1 MARNIKTISQLAHQT
16 AKELNR
22 SPQKWMD
29 YLQTAGRLYQY
40 PFADQLLIYA
50 QRPNATACTYMEQ
63 WNEKMHRWV
72 NAGSTGIAVIRSQN
86 GERGLGYLFDIA
98 DTHPVKGAKQPWT
111 WQLSPEYEAV
121 VSQAFAEQ
129 YGTVAL
135 EDIPSQ
141 LMEYA
146 ARAAAEHC
154 KEYLSDIQYRK
165 TNSFLEELDDQ
176 STEVTF
182 RNLLTASVQYM
193 VLFRCGLN
201 PSGYLNE
208 DDFRAITNFNT
219 PRMFYHLGNAVSQ
232 TGKEVLQT
240 ISRTIR
246 NAVRTAQMQQEAL
259 GKEEGSID
267 NAGNHI
273 SKDGG
278 LSDSRTRTAQIEQ
291 TGEIRSDAGAV
302 SEAGAQRDLYRA
314 SADGGTGRAPQGD
327 RAESDRTDGTAH
339 QPDGKQGGLER
350 GAQSDRSDGVDSQ
363 DEQHPA
369 KSRRDGEKRDHL
381 RLKEI
386 EQITLL
392 EAAEEQSE
400 QETEQKAVEKSTAF
414 FGMPKFQETD
424 RIDNIAE
431 LDGGVITE
439 ENDSPDEVQEIG
451 QAIKTQNFR
460 ITDEHLGE
468 GGSKQKYQRNVQAI
482 HTLKRIEAENRTAT
496 QEEQEVLS
504 QYVGWGGLADAFD
517 DRKENWKKEY
527 AQLKEL
533 LTPEEYESARGS
545 VLNAHFTSPTVIR
558 AIYNAVENMGV
569 VPGNILEPAC
579 GTGNFFGL
587 LPESLQQ
594 SKLYGVEL
602 DDLTG
607 RIALQLY
614 PQAEISISGF
624 EKTSR
629 RDFYDLVVG
638 NVPFGEYR
646 VADKEYDRWGFPI
659 HDYFLAKSI
668 DQLRPGG
675 IMAVVTSMYTMD
687 KKNPSARQ
695 YLAKRADLLG
705 AVRLPNNAFQAN
717 AGTGVTTDILFFQ
730 KRDHA
735 PEREPDWVFL
745 SKTEDGIPINRYFAD
760 HPQMVLGEI
769 KQVSGRFGEE
779 IVCEPLEGM
788 ELKAQL
794 DDALSHLNAPD
805 KERLYSV
812 APKTDLFA
820 ERSTLPADPQVRNF
834 SYTLHDGQLYYR
846 ENSVMHPV
854 NVSKMQE
861 ARIRGLLNIR
871 DSARTLISLQ
881 LEGASD
887 EAVHKEQANLNSLYD
902 AYTNNYGLLNSLAN
916 KQAFQDDTA
925 YPLLCSLEILN
936 EEGKLERKADM
947 FFKRTIQRHQPV
959 TSVDTAAEALAV
971 SIGEKACVDLEYM
984 ASLLGNKKEIPQMV
998 RELEG
1003 VIFKDPSSGAFD
1015 MEQESWAQGWQTED
1029 EYLSG
1034 NVRQKLQDAQEAA
1047 QSYPEFAV
1055 NVKALQ
1061 RVQPKDLSAAEI
1073 DVRIGA
1079 SWIAPEYYRQFLFE
1093 LLKTP
1098 YYLQNGGVD
1107 VLYSPV
1113 SGEWNVKGKGQDSK
1127 NNALAY
1133 NRYGTKRRSAYA
1145 IFEDSLNQRD
1155 VRIFD
1160 TVTDADGKEKRVLN
1174 AKETALAQ
1182 QKQEAMGEAFRE
1194 WIFKDQERRTNLCQT
1209 YNTLFNSTR
1218 PREFD
1223 GSHIRFTGMNPE
1235 ISLRKHQS
1243 DAVAHQLYGK
1253 NTLLAHCVGAGKTFT
1268 MIAAAMEA
1276 KRLGLCQKSLFVVPN
1291 HLTEQWGGDFL
1302 RLYPGANI
1310 LVATKKDFEPAN
1322 RKKFCARIATGD
1334 FDAVIIG
1341 HTQFEK
1347 IPLSPA
1353 RQKAVIQNQ
1362 IDEITD
1368 AIREA
1373 KENDGERYT
1382 IKQMEKTRKSLSVRL
1397 EKLNNESKKDNVVTF
1412 EELGVDRLFVDEA
1425 HFYKNLFYHTKMRNV
1440 AGIAQTEAQK
1450 SSDLFAKCR
1459 YLDEIT
1465 DGRGVTF
1472 ATGTPVS
1479 NSMVELYTMMRYLQF
1494 DALQERGLGHFD
1506 SWAAD
1511 FGEKVTAIELSPEGT
1526 GFRSKTRFAKFYNL
1540 PELMN
1545 LWKESAD
1552 IQTADMLNLPVPK
1565 AEYITVTTEPSEH
1578 QQEMVANLAERA
1590 DQVRNRTV
1598 DPSIDN
1604 LLKITSDGRKLAL
1617 DQRLQN
1623 ELLLD
1628 DAGSKVNA
1636 CVENICSVWKESID
1650 TKGTQLVFCDL
1661 STPHYDGTFNVYDDM
1676 KNKLIE
1682 KGIPPEEIA
1691 YIHDANTELQKAE
1704 PFAKVRKGQVRVL
1717 LGSTQK
1723 MGAGTNVQTKLI
1735 ALHHLDCPWRPSD
1748 IEQREGRILRQG
1760 NENPE
1765 VKIYQYVTKGTFDAY
1780 NWGLVENKQKF
1791 IGQIMTSKSPARS
1804 AEDVDAT
1811 ALSYAEV
1818 KALATGDDRIREK
1831 MELDIEVSKLRML
1844 KSSHTAQIY
1853 ELEDRISLYYPQK
1866 IAQTELSIEAL
1877 QKDLPVL
1884 MEHPVKDDSFS
1895 MLVSGQLYTER
1906 QAAGAAIIAA
1916 CKTMTDPNQKINL
1929 GEYRGFPMT
1938 LSLNGQTFQV
1948 SMKQNLSYTAE
1959 IANDPSGNI
1968 TRINHVLEKIPDHL
1982 KTQQEQLLVLQS
1994 ELEQAKEEVKRPF
2007 PKEEELM
2014 QKSERLIQ
2022 LNKELDLDEKQTDQ
2036 APQEE
2041 KKEKASILKA
2051 LKQFETPPIS
2061 TQEKPN
2067 KEVVR

>member
-29 YLQTAGRLYQY
+29 CLQTAGRLYQY

-50 QRPNATACTYMEQ
+50 QRPNATACAYMEQ

-86 GERGLGYLFDIA
+86 GERKLGYLFDIA
-98 DTHPVKGAKQPWT
+98 DTHPVKGAKKPWT
-111 WQLSPEYEAV
+111 WQFSPEYEAV

-154 KEYLSDIQYRK
+154 KEYLSDMQYRK

-193 VLFRCGLN
+193 VLSRCGLD
-201 PSGYLNE
+201 PSGYLNK

-259 GKEEGSID
+259 EKEEGSID

-278 LSDSRTRTAQIEQ
+278 LSDSRTRTAQVEQ
-291 TGEIRSDAGAV
+291 TGEIRADAGAV
-302 SEAGAQRDLYRA
+302 SEAGTQRDLYRA

-327 RAESDRTDGTAH
+327 RAESGRTDGTAH
-339 QPDGKQGGLER
+339 QPDGKQGGIER

-369 KSRRDGEKRDHL
+369 KSRGDGENRDYL

-392 EAAEEQSE
+392 EAVEEQSE

-414 FGMPKFQETD
+414 FAMP
-424 RIDNIAE
+424 R
-431 LDGGVITE
+431 LE
-439 ENDSPDEVQEIG
+439 ENDSPDVVQEIE
-451 QAIKTQNFR
+451 QATKAQNFR

-468 GGSKQKYQRNVQAI
+468 GGPKQKYQRNVQAI
-482 HTLKRIEAENRTAT
+482 QTLKQIEAENRTAT
-496 QEEQEVLS
+496 QEEQEILS

-569 VPGNILEPAC
+569 VSGNILEPAC

-607 RIALQLY
+607 RIACQLY
-614 PQAEISISGF
+614 PQAEITISGF
-624 EKTSR
+624 EQTSR

-646 VADKEYDRWGFPI
+646 VADKEYDRLGFPI

-735 PEREPDWVFL
+735 PEREPDWVSL
-745 SKTEDGIPINRYFAD
+745 SKTENGIPINRYFAD
-760 HPQMVLGEI
+760 HPQMVLGKI

-779 IVCEPLEGM
+779 VVCESLEGM
-788 ELKAQL
+788 ELKEQL

-805 KERLYSV
+805 KELLYSV
-812 APKTDLFA
+812 APQTELLA

-846 ENSVMHPV
+846 ENSVMYPV
-854 NVSKMQE
+854 TVSKTQE

-902 AYTNNYGLLNSLAN
+902 DYTNNYGLLNSLAN

-947 FFKRTIQRHQPV
+947 FFKRTIQRHQAV

-971 SIGEKACVDLEYM
+971 SIGEKACVDLKYM
-984 ASLLGNKKEIPQMV
+984 ASLLENKKEIPQMV
-998 RELEG
+998 QELEG
-1003 VIFKDPSSGAFD
+1003 VIFKDPSSGVFD
-1015 MEQESWAQGWQTED
+1015 MEQESWAQGWQTAD

-1034 NVRQKLQDAQEAA
+1034 NVRQKLQTAQEAA

-1061 RVQPKDLSAAEI
+1061 QVQPKDLSAAEI

-1098 YYLQNGGVD
+1098 YYLQKTSVD

-1113 SGEWNVKGKGQDSK
+1113 NGEWNVKGKGQDSK

-1160 TVTDADGKEKRVLN
+1160 IVTDADGKEKRVLN

-1194 WIFKDQERRTNLCQT
+1194 WIFKDQERRTALCQT

-1353 RQKAVIQNQ
+1353 RQKEVIQNQ

-1465 DGRGVTF
+1465 GGHGVTF

-1494 DALQERGLGHFD
+1494 GALQERGLGHFD

-1565 AEYITVTTEPSEH
+1565 AAYITVTTEPSDH

-1598 DPSIDN
+1598 DPSVDN

-1623 ELLLD
+1623 ELLPD
-1628 DAGSKVNA
+1628 DPDSKVNA
-1636 CVENICSVWKESID
+1636 CVENICSVWKESMD

-1704 PFAKVRKGQVRVL
+1704 LFAKVRKGQVRVL

-1866 IAQTELSIEAL
+1866 IAQTELYIEAL

-1884 MEHPVKDDSFS
+1884 KEHPIKDDAFS

-1906 QAAGAAIIAA
+1906 KAAGEAIIAA

-2022 LNKELDLDEKQTDQ
+2022 LNKELDLDEKQTDKV
-2036 APQEE
+2036 PQEE
-2041 KKEKASILKA
+2041 KGEKASILKA

-2061 TQEKPN
+2061 IQEKPN
-2067 KEVVR
+2067 KEMVR

>member
-29 YLQTAGRLYQY
+29 CLQTAGRLYQY

-63 WNEKMHRWV
+63 WNEKMHRWI

-86 GERGLGYLFDIA
+86 GERKLGYLFDIA
-98 DTHPVKGAKQPWT
+98 DTHPVKGAKKPWT
-111 WQLSPEYEAV
+111 WQFSPEYEAV

-154 KEYLSDIQYRK
+154 REYLSDMQYRK

-193 VLFRCGLN
+193 VLSRCGLD

-259 GKEEGSID
+259 EKEEGSID

-278 LSDSRTRTAQIEQ
+278 LSDSRTRTAQVEQ
-291 TGEIRSDAGAV
+291 TGEIRADAGAV
-302 SEAGAQRDLYRA
+302 PEAGAQRDLYRA
-314 SADGGTGRAPQGD
+314 SADGGTGRTPQGD
-327 RAESDRTDGTAH
+327 RAESGRTDGTAH

-369 KSRRDGEKRDHL
+369 KSRGDGENRDHL
-381 RLKEI
+381 RLNQI
-386 EQITLL
+386 EQVTLL

-400 QETEQKAVEKSTAF
+400 QETEQKAVDFSTAF
-414 FGMPKFQETD
+414 FAMP
-424 RIDNIAE
+424 R
-431 LDGGVITE
+431 LE
-439 ENDSPDEVQEIG
+439 ENDSPDAV
-451 QAIKTQNFR
+451 QAIEQATKAKNFR

-468 GGSKQKYQRNVQAI
+468 GGPKQKYQRNVQAVQ
-482 HTLKRIEAENRTAT
+482 TLKQIEAENRTAT
-496 QEEQEVLS
+496 QEEQEILS

-517 DRKENWKKEY
+517 GRKENWKKEY

-558 AIYNAVENMGV
+558 AIYRAVENMGV
-569 VPGNILEPAC
+569 IPGNILEPAC

-587 LPESLQQ
+587 LPERLQQ

-607 RIALQLY
+607 RIARQLY
-614 PQAEISISGF
+614 PQAEITISGF

-629 RDFYDLVVG
+629 RDFYDLVIG

-646 VADKEYDRWGFPI
+646 VADKEYDRLGFPI

-735 PEREPDWVFL
+735 PEREPDWVSL
-745 SKTEDGIPINRYFAD
+745 SKTEDEIPINRYFAD

-779 IVCEPLEGM
+779 VVCEPLEGM
-788 ELKAQL
+788 ELKAQIT
-794 DDALSHLNAPD
+794 DALSHLNAPD
-805 KERLYSV
+805 KELLYSV
-812 APKTDLFA
+812 APQTDLLA

-854 NVSKMQE
+854 TVSKTQE

-887 EAVHKEQANLNSLYD
+887 EVVHQEQANLNSLYD
-902 AYTNNYGLLNSLAN
+902 DYTNNYGLLNSLAN

-1015 MEQESWAQGWQTED
+1015 MEQGSWAQGWQTAD

-1034 NVRQKLQDAQEAA
+1034 NVRKKLQVAQEAA
-1047 QSYPEFAV
+1047 QLYPEFAV

-1061 RVQPKDLSAAEI
+1061 QVQPKDLSAAEI

-1098 YYLQNGGVD
+1098 YYLQHGSVD

-1160 TVTDADGKEKRVLN
+1160 TVADADGKEKRVLN

-1194 WIFKDQERRTNLCQT
+1194 WIFKDQERRTTLCQT

-1276 KRLGLCQKSLFVVPN
+1276 KRLRLCQKSLFVVPN

-1465 DGRGVTF
+1465 GGRGVTF

-1479 NSMVELYTMMRYLQF
+1479 NSMV
-1494 DALQERGLGHFD
+1494 
-1506 SWAAD
+1506 
-1511 FGEKVTAIELSPEGT
+1511 
-1526 GFRSKTRFAKFYNL
+1526 
-1540 PELMN
+1540 
-1545 LWKESAD
+1545 
-1552 IQTADMLNLPVPK
+1552 
-1565 AEYITVTTEPSEH
+1565 
-1578 QQEMVANLAERA
+1578 
-1590 DQVRNRTV
+1590 VR
-1598 DPSIDN
+1598 P
-1604 LLKITSDGRKLAL
+1604 
-1617 DQRLQN
+1617 
-1623 ELLLD
+1623 
-1628 DAGSKVNA
+1628 
-1636 CVENICSVWKESID
+1636 
-1650 TKGTQLVFCDL
+1650 
-1661 STPHYDGTFNVYDDM
+1661 
-1676 KNKLIE
+1676 
-1682 KGIPPEEIA
+1682 
-1691 YIHDANTELQKAE
+1691 
-1704 PFAKVRKGQVRVL
+1704 
-1717 LGSTQK
+1717 
-1723 MGAGTNVQTKLI
+1723 
-1735 ALHHLDCPWRPSD
+1735 
-1748 IEQREGRILRQG
+1748 
-1760 NENPE
+1760 
-1765 VKIYQYVTKGTFDAY
+1765 
-1780 NWGLVENKQKF
+1780 
-1791 IGQIMTSKSPARS
+1791 
-1804 AEDVDAT
+1804 
-1811 ALSYAEV
+1811 
-1818 KALATGDDRIREK
+1818 
-1831 MELDIEVSKLRML
+1831 
-1844 KSSHTAQIY
+1844 
-1853 ELEDRISLYYPQK
+1853 
-1866 IAQTELSIEAL
+1866 
-1877 QKDLPVL
+1877 
-1884 MEHPVKDDSFS
+1884 
-1895 MLVSGQLYTER
+1895 
-1906 QAAGAAIIAA
+1906 
-1916 CKTMTDPNQKINL
+1916 
-1929 GEYRGFPMT
+1929 
-1938 LSLNGQTFQV
+1938 
-1948 SMKQNLSYTAE
+1948 
-1959 IANDPSGNI
+1959 
-1968 TRINHVLEKIPDHL
+1968 
-1982 KTQQEQLLVLQS
+1982 
-1994 ELEQAKEEVKRPF
+1994 
-2007 PKEEELM
+2007 
-2014 QKSERLIQ
+2014 
-2022 LNKELDLDEKQTDQ
+2022 
-2036 APQEE
+2036 
-2041 KKEKASILKA
+2041 
-2051 LKQFETPPIS
+2051 
-2061 TQEKPN
+2061 
-2067 KEVVR
+2067 

>member
-29 YLQTAGRLYQY
+29 CLQTAGRLYQY

-50 QRPNATACTYMEQ
+50 QRPNATACAYMEQ

-86 GERGLGYLFDIA
+86 GERRLGYLFDIA

-111 WQLSPEYEAV
+111 WRFSPEYEAA

-154 KEYLSDIQYRK
+154 KEYLSDMQYRK

-193 VLFRCGLN
+193 VLSRCGLN

-208 DDFRAITNFNT
+208 DDFRTITNFNT

-259 GKEEGSID
+259 EKEEGSID

-273 SKDGG
+273 PKDGG
-278 LSDSRTRTAQIEQ
+278 LSDSGTRTAQVEQ
-291 TGEIRSDAGAV
+291 TGEIRADAGAV

-327 RAESDRTDGTAH
+327 RAESGRTDGTAH
-339 QPDGKQGGLER
+339 QPDGKQGGFER

-369 KSRRDGEKRDHL
+369 KSRGDGEKRDHL

-414 FGMPKFQETD
+414 FAMP
-424 RIDNIAE
+424 R
-431 LDGGVITE
+431 LE
-439 ENDSPDEVQEIG
+439 ENESLDAV
-451 QAIKTQNFR
+451 QAIEQATKAQNFR

-468 GGSKQKYQRNVQAI
+468 GGPKQKYQRNVQAI
-482 HTLKRIEAENRTAT
+482 QTLKQIEAENRTAT
-496 QEEQEVLS
+496 QEEQEILS

-602 DDLTG
+602 DDITG
-607 RIALQLY
+607 RIARQLY
-614 PQAEISISGF
+614 PQAEITISGF

-646 VADKEYDRWGFPI
+646 VADKEYDRLGFPI

-705 AVRLPNNAFQAN
+705 GVRLPNNAFQAN

-735 PEREPDWVFL
+735 PEREPDWVSL

-779 IVCEPLEGM
+779 VVCEPLEGM

-805 KERLYSV
+805 KELLYSV
-812 APKTDLFA
+812 TPQTELLA
-820 ERSTLPADPQVRNF
+820 EHSTLPADPQVRNF

-854 NVSKMQE
+854 TVSKTQE
-861 ARIRGLLNIR
+861 TRIRGLLDIR

-881 LEGASD
+881 LEGASN
-887 EAVHKEQANLNSLYD
+887 EAVHQEQANLNSLYD
-902 AYTNNYGLLNSLAN
+902 DYTNNYGLLNSLAN

-1003 VIFKDPSSGAFD
+1003 VIFKDPSSGVFD
-1015 MEQESWAQGWQTED
+1015 MEQGSWAQGWQTAD

-1034 NVRQKLQDAQEAA
+1034 NVRQKLQVAQEAA
-1047 QSYPEFAV
+1047 QSHPEFAV

-1061 RVQPKDLSAAEI
+1061 QVQPKDLSAAEI

-1098 YYLQNGGVD
+1098 YYLQQTSID

-1133 NRYGTKRRSAYA
+1133 NRYGSKRRSAYA

-1160 TVTDADGKEKRVLN
+1160 TVTDADGKEKRILN

-1194 WIFKDQERRTNLCQT
+1194 WIFKDQERRTTLCQT

-1353 RQKAVIQNQ
+1353 RQKEVIQNQ

-1459 YLDEIT
+1459 YLNEIT
-1465 DGRGVTF
+1465 GGRGVTF

-1565 AEYITVTTEPSEH
+1565 AEYITVTTELSEH

-1598 DPSIDN
+1598 DPSVDN

-1623 ELLLD
+1623 ELLPD
-1628 DAGSKVNA
+1628 DADSKVNA
-1636 CVENICSVWKESID
+1636 CVENICSVWKESMD

-1704 PFAKVRKGQVRVL
+1704 LFAKVRKGQVRVL

-1853 ELEDRISLYYPQK
+1853 ELEDKISLYYPQK
-1866 IAQTELSIEAL
+1866 IAQTELYIEAL

-1884 MEHPVKDDSFS
+1884 MQHPIKDDAFS

-1906 QAAGAAIIAA
+1906 KAAGEAIIAA
-1916 CKTMTDPNQKINL
+1916 CKTMTAPNQKINL

-1982 KTQQEQLLVLQS
+1982 KVQQERLLTLQL

-2022 LNKELDLDEKQTDQ
+2022 LNKELDLDEKQTDKV
-2036 APQEE
+2036 PQEE
-2041 KKEKASILKA
+2041 KEEKASILKA

-2061 TQEKPN
+2061 KQEKPN

>member
-29 YLQTAGRLYQY
+29 CLQTAGRLYQY

-50 QRPNATACTYMEQ
+50 QRPNATACAYMEQ

-86 GERGLGYLFDIA
+86 GERRLGYLFDIA

-111 WQLSPEYEAV
+111 WQFSPEYEAV

-154 KEYLSDIQYRK
+154 KEYLSDMQYRK

-193 VLFRCGLN
+193 VLSRCGLN

-246 NAVRTAQMQQEAL
+246 NAVRTAQVQREAL
-259 GKEEGSID
+259 EKEEGSIY

-273 SKDGG
+273 PNDGG
-278 LSDSRTRTAQIEQ
+278 LSGSRIRTAQVEQ
-291 TGEIRSDAGAV
+291 TGEIRADAGTV

-327 RAESDRTDGTAH
+327 RAESGRTDGTAH
-339 QPDGKQGGLER
+339 QPDGKQGGLKR

-369 KSRRDGEKRDHL
+369 KSRGNGEKRDYL

-414 FGMPKFQETD
+414 FAMP
-424 RIDNIAE
+424 R
-431 LDGGVITE
+431 LE
-439 ENDSPDEVQEIG
+439 ENDSPDVLQEIG
-451 QAIKTQNFR
+451 QATKAQNFR

-468 GGSKQKYQRNVQAI
+468 GGPKQKYQRNVQAI
-482 HTLKRIEAENRTAT
+482 QTLKQIEAENRTAA
-496 QEEQEVLS
+496 QEEQEILS

-558 AIYNAVENMGV
+558 AIYNAVENMEV
-569 VPGNILEPAC
+569 IPGNILEPAC

-607 RIALQLY
+607 RIARQLY
-614 PQAEISISGF
+614 PQAEITISGF

-646 VADKEYDRWGFPI
+646 VADKEYDRLGFPI

-735 PEREPDWVFL
+735 PEREPDWVSL
-745 SKTEDGIPINRYFAD
+745 SKTEDGIPINRYFAY
-760 HPQMVLGEI
+760 HPQMVLGKI

-779 IVCEPLEGM
+779 VACEPLEGM

-805 KERLYSV
+805 KELLYSV
-812 APKTDLFA
+812 APQTELLA

-854 NVSKMQE
+854 TVSKTQE

-902 AYTNNYGLLNSLAN
+902 AYTKNYGLLNSLAN

-947 FFKRTIQRHQPV
+947 FFKRTIQRHQPI

-998 RELEG
+998 QELEG
-1003 VIFKDPSSGAFD
+1003 VIFKDPSSGVFD
-1015 MEQESWAQGWQTED
+1015 MEQENWAQGWQTAD

-1047 QSYPEFAV
+1047 QLYPGFAV

-1061 RVQPKDLSAAEI
+1061 QVQPKDLSAAEI

-1079 SWIAPEYYRQFLFE
+1079 SWISPEYYRQFLFE

-1098 YYLQNGGVD
+1098 YYLQQTSVD

-1160 TVTDADGKEKRVLN
+1160 TVTDTDGKEKRVLN

-1182 QKQEAMGEAFRE
+1182 QKQEAMGETFRK
-1194 WIFKDQERRTNLCQT
+1194 WIFQDQERRTTLCQT

-1223 GSHIRFTGMNPE
+1223 GSHICFTGMNPE

-1268 MIAAAMEA
+1268 MIAATMEA

-1302 RLYPGANI
+1302 RLYPGAN
-1310 LVATKKDFEPAN
+1310 
-1322 RKKFCARIATGD
+1322 
-1334 FDAVIIG
+1334 
-1341 HTQFEK
+1341 
-1347 IPLSPA
+1347 
-1353 RQKAVIQNQ
+1353 
-1362 IDEITD
+1362 
-1368 AIREA
+1368 
-1373 KENDGERYT
+1373 
-1382 IKQMEKTRKSLSVRL
+1382 
-1397 EKLNNESKKDNVVTF
+1397 
-1412 EELGVDRLFVDEA
+1412 A
-1425 HFYKNLFYHTKMRNV
+1425 H
-1440 AGIAQTEAQK
+1440 
-1450 SSDLFAKCR
+1450 
-1459 YLDEIT
+1459 
-1465 DGRGVTF
+1465 
-1472 ATGTPVS
+1472 
-1479 NSMVELYTMMRYLQF
+1479 
-1494 DALQERGLGHFD
+1494 
-1506 SWAAD
+1506 
-1511 FGEKVTAIELSPEGT
+1511 
-1526 GFRSKTRFAKFYNL
+1526 
-1540 PELMN
+1540 
-1545 LWKESAD
+1545 
-1552 IQTADMLNLPVPK
+1552 VP
-1565 AEYITVTTEPSEH
+1565 
-1578 QQEMVANLAERA
+1578 
-1590 DQVRNRTV
+1590 
-1598 DPSIDN
+1598 
-1604 LLKITSDGRKLAL
+1604 
-1617 DQRLQN
+1617 
-1623 ELLLD
+1623 
-1628 DAGSKVNA
+1628 
-1636 CVENICSVWKESID
+1636 
-1650 TKGTQLVFCDL
+1650 
-1661 STPHYDGTFNVYDDM
+1661 
-1676 KNKLIE
+1676 
-1682 KGIPPEEIA
+1682 
-1691 YIHDANTELQKAE
+1691 
-1704 PFAKVRKGQVRVL
+1704 
-1717 LGSTQK
+1717 
-1723 MGAGTNVQTKLI
+1723 
-1735 ALHHLDCPWRPSD
+1735 
-1748 IEQREGRILRQG
+1748 
-1760 NENPE
+1760 
-1765 VKIYQYVTKGTFDAY
+1765 
-1780 NWGLVENKQKF
+1780 
-1791 IGQIMTSKSPARS
+1791 
-1804 AEDVDAT
+1804 
-1811 ALSYAEV
+1811 
-1818 KALATGDDRIREK
+1818 
-1831 MELDIEVSKLRML
+1831 
-1844 KSSHTAQIY
+1844 
-1853 ELEDRISLYYPQK
+1853 
-1866 IAQTELSIEAL
+1866 
-1877 QKDLPVL
+1877 
-1884 MEHPVKDDSFS
+1884 
-1895 MLVSGQLYTER
+1895 
-1906 QAAGAAIIAA
+1906 
-1916 CKTMTDPNQKINL
+1916 
-1929 GEYRGFPMT
+1929 
-1938 LSLNGQTFQV
+1938 
-1948 SMKQNLSYTAE
+1948 
-1959 IANDPSGNI
+1959 
-1968 TRINHVLEKIPDHL
+1968 
-1982 KTQQEQLLVLQS
+1982 
-1994 ELEQAKEEVKRPF
+1994 
-2007 PKEEELM
+2007 
-2014 QKSERLIQ
+2014 
-2022 LNKELDLDEKQTDQ
+2022 
-2036 APQEE
+2036 
-2041 KKEKASILKA
+2041 
-2051 LKQFETPPIS
+2051 
-2061 TQEKPN
+2061 
-2067 KEVVR
+2067 

>member
-1 MARNIKTISQLAHQT
+1 MARNIKTILQLAHQT

-29 YLQTAGRLYQY
+29 CLQTAGRLYQY

-50 QRPNATACTYMEQ
+50 QRPNATACAYMEQ

-86 GERGLGYLFDIA
+86 GERRLGYLFDIA

-121 VSQAFAEQ
+121 ISQAFAEQ

-154 KEYLSDIQYRK
+154 KEYLSDMQYRK

-193 VLFRCGLN
+193 VLSRCGLD

-259 GKEEGSID
+259 EKEEGSID

-273 SKDGG
+273 PNDGK
-278 LSDSRTRTAQIEQ
+278 LSDSRTRTAQVEQ
-291 TGEIRSDAGAV
+291 TGEIRADAGAV

-327 RAESDRTDGTAH
+327 RAESDQTDGTTH
-339 QPDGKQGGLER
+339 QPDGKQGGIER

-369 KSRRDGEKRDHL
+369 KSREDSENRDHL
-381 RLKEI
+381 RLNQI
-386 EQITLL
+386 EQVTLL

-424 RIDNIAE
+424 
-431 LDGGVITE
+431 
-439 ENDSPDEVQEIG
+439 SPDAVQEIG
-451 QAIKTQNFR
+451 QATKAQNFR

-468 GGSKQKYQRNVQAI
+468 GGPKQKYQRNVQAI
-482 HTLKRIEAENRTAT
+482 QTLKQIEAENRTAT
-496 QEEQEVLS
+496 QEEQEILS

-607 RIALQLY
+607 RIARQLY
-614 PQAEISISGF
+614 PQAEITISGF

-646 VADKEYDRWGFPI
+646 VADKEYDRLGFPI

-735 PEREPDWVFL
+735 PEREPDWVSL
-745 SKTEDGIPINRYFAD
+745 SKTENGIPINRYFAD

-779 IVCEPLEGM
+779 VVCEPLEGM
-788 ELKAQL
+788 ELKEQL

-805 KERLYSV
+805 KELLYSV
-812 APKTDLFA
+812 APQTELLA

-854 NVSKMQE
+854 TVSKTQE

-887 EAVHKEQANLNSLYD
+887 EAVHKEQSNLNSLYD
-902 AYTNNYGLLNSLAN
+902 DYTNNYGLLNSLAN

-998 RELEG
+998 QELEG
-1003 VIFKDPSSGAFD
+1003 VIFKDPSSGAFG
-1015 MEQESWAQGWQTED
+1015 MEQESWAQGWQTAD

-1047 QSYPEFAV
+1047 QSHPEFAV
-1055 NVKALQ
+1055 NVRALQ
-1061 RVQPKDLSAAEI
+1061 QVQPKDLSAA
-1073 DVRIGA
+1073 
-1079 SWIAPEYYRQFLFE
+1079 
-1093 LLKTP
+1093 
-1098 YYLQNGGVD
+1098 
-1107 VLYSPV
+1107 
-1113 SGEWNVKGKGQDSK
+1113 
-1127 NNALAY
+1127 
-1133 NRYGTKRRSAYA
+1133 
-1145 IFEDSLNQRD
+1145 
-1155 VRIFD
+1155 
-1160 TVTDADGKEKRVLN
+1160 
-1174 AKETALAQ
+1174 
-1182 QKQEAMGEAFRE
+1182 
-1194 WIFKDQERRTNLCQT
+1194 
-1209 YNTLFNSTR
+1209 
-1218 PREFD
+1218 
-1223 GSHIRFTGMNPE
+1223 
-1235 ISLRKHQS
+1235 
-1243 DAVAHQLYGK
+1243 
-1253 NTLLAHCVGAGKTFT
+1253 
-1268 MIAAAMEA
+1268 
-1276 KRLGLCQKSLFVVPN
+1276 
-1291 HLTEQWGGDFL
+1291 
-1302 RLYPGANI
+1302 
-1310 LVATKKDFEPAN
+1310 
-1322 RKKFCARIATGD
+1322 
-1334 FDAVIIG
+1334 
-1341 HTQFEK
+1341 
-1347 IPLSPA
+1347 
-1353 RQKAVIQNQ
+1353 
-1362 IDEITD
+1362 
-1368 AIREA
+1368 
-1373 KENDGERYT
+1373 
-1382 IKQMEKTRKSLSVRL
+1382 
-1397 EKLNNESKKDNVVTF
+1397 
-1412 EELGVDRLFVDEA
+1412 
-1425 HFYKNLFYHTKMRNV
+1425 
-1440 AGIAQTEAQK
+1440 
-1450 SSDLFAKCR
+1450 
-1459 YLDEIT
+1459 
-1465 DGRGVTF
+1465 
-1472 ATGTPVS
+1472 
-1479 NSMVELYTMMRYLQF
+1479 
-1494 DALQERGLGHFD
+1494 
-1506 SWAAD
+1506 
-1511 FGEKVTAIELSPEGT
+1511 
-1526 GFRSKTRFAKFYNL
+1526 
-1540 PELMN
+1540 
-1545 LWKESAD
+1545 
-1552 IQTADMLNLPVPK
+1552 
-1565 AEYITVTTEPSEH
+1565 
-1578 QQEMVANLAERA
+1578 
-1590 DQVRNRTV
+1590 
-1598 DPSIDN
+1598 
-1604 LLKITSDGRKLAL
+1604 
-1617 DQRLQN
+1617 
-1623 ELLLD
+1623 
-1628 DAGSKVNA
+1628 
-1636 CVENICSVWKESID
+1636 
-1650 TKGTQLVFCDL
+1650 
-1661 STPHYDGTFNVYDDM
+1661 
-1676 KNKLIE
+1676 
-1682 KGIPPEEIA
+1682 
-1691 YIHDANTELQKAE
+1691 
-1704 PFAKVRKGQVRVL
+1704 
-1717 LGSTQK
+1717 
-1723 MGAGTNVQTKLI
+1723 
-1735 ALHHLDCPWRPSD
+1735 
-1748 IEQREGRILRQG
+1748 
-1760 NENPE
+1760 
-1765 VKIYQYVTKGTFDAY
+1765 
-1780 NWGLVENKQKF
+1780 
-1791 IGQIMTSKSPARS
+1791 
-1804 AEDVDAT
+1804 
-1811 ALSYAEV
+1811 
-1818 KALATGDDRIREK
+1818 
-1831 MELDIEVSKLRML
+1831 
-1844 KSSHTAQIY
+1844 
-1853 ELEDRISLYYPQK
+1853 
-1866 IAQTELSIEAL
+1866 
-1877 QKDLPVL
+1877 
-1884 MEHPVKDDSFS
+1884 
-1895 MLVSGQLYTER
+1895 
-1906 QAAGAAIIAA
+1906 
-1916 CKTMTDPNQKINL
+1916 
-1929 GEYRGFPMT
+1929 
-1938 LSLNGQTFQV
+1938 
-1948 SMKQNLSYTAE
+1948 
-1959 IANDPSGNI
+1959 
-1968 TRINHVLEKIPDHL
+1968 
-1982 KTQQEQLLVLQS
+1982 
-1994 ELEQAKEEVKRPF
+1994 
-2007 PKEEELM
+2007 
-2014 QKSERLIQ
+2014 
-2022 LNKELDLDEKQTDQ
+2022 
-2036 APQEE
+2036 
-2041 KKEKASILKA
+2041 
-2051 LKQFETPPIS
+2051 
-2061 TQEKPN
+2061 
-2067 KEVVR
+2067 

>member
-29 YLQTAGRLYQY
+29 CLQTAGRLYQY

-50 QRPNATACTYMEQ
+50 QRPNATACAYMEQ

-86 GERGLGYLFDIA
+86 GERRLGYLFDIA

-111 WQLSPEYEAV
+111 WHLSPEYEAV

-154 KEYLSDIQYRK
+154 KEYLLDMQYRK

-193 VLFRCGLN
+193 VLSRCGLD

-246 NAVRTAQMQQEAL
+246 NAVRTAQMQREAL
-259 GKEEGSID
+259 EKEEGGID

-273 SKDGG
+273 PNDGR
-278 LSDSRTRTAQIEQ
+278 LSDSRIRTAQVEQ
-291 TGEIRSDAGAV
+291 TGEIRADAGAI

-327 RAESDRTDGTAH
+327 RAESDRTNGTAH
-339 QPDGKQGGLER
+339 QPDGKQGGLKR

-369 KSRRDGEKRDHL
+369 KSRGNGENRDHL

-386 EQITLL
+386 EQTTLL

-400 QETEQKAVEKSTAF
+400 QETEQKAVDFSTAF
-414 FGMPKFQETD
+414 FAMP
-424 RIDNIAE
+424 R
-431 LDGGVITE
+431 LE
-439 ENDSPDEVQEIG
+439 ENDSPDAVQEIG
-451 QAIKTQNFR
+451 QATKAQNFR

-468 GGSKQKYQRNVQAI
+468 GGPKQKYQRNVQAI
-482 HTLKRIEAENRTAT
+482 QTLKQIEEENRTVT
-496 QEEQEVLS
+496 REEQEILS

-527 AQLKEL
+527 VHLREL

-579 GTGNFFGL
+579 GIGNFFGL

-607 RIALQLY
+607 RIARQLY
-614 PQAEISISGF
+614 PQAEITISGF

-629 RDFYDLVVG
+629 RDFYDLVIG

-646 VADKEYDRWGFPI
+646 VADKEYDRLGFPI

-705 AVRLPNNAFQAN
+705 GVRLPNNAFQAN

-735 PEREPDWVFL
+735 PEREPDWVSL
-745 SKTEDGIPINRYFAD
+745 SKTENGIPINRYFVD

-805 KERLYSV
+805 KELLYSV
-812 APKTDLFA
+812 AHQTDLFA

-834 SYTLHDGQLYYR
+834 SYTLHDSQLYYR

-854 NVSKMQE
+854 TVSKTQE

-887 EAVHKEQANLNSLYD
+887 EAVHKEQENLNSLYD
-902 AYTNNYGLLNSLAN
+902 DYTKNYGLLNSLAN
-916 KQAFQDDTA
+916 RQAFQDDTA

-984 ASLLGNKKEIPQMV
+984 ASLLENKKEIPQMV

-1015 MEQESWAQGWQTED
+1015 MEQESWAQGWQTAD

-1034 NVRQKLQDAQEAA
+1034 NVRQKLQDAQEAV

-1061 RVQPKDLSAAEI
+1061 QVQPKDLSAAEI

-1098 YYLQNGGVD
+1098 YYLQQTSVD

-1223 GSHIRFTGMNPE
+1223 GNHIRFTGMNPE
-1235 ISLRKHQS
+1235 ISLRKHQL

-1353 RQKAVIQNQ
+1353 RQKEVIQNQ

-1465 DGRGVTF
+1465 GGRGVTF

-1494 DALQERGLGHFD
+1494 GALQERGLGHFD

-1565 AEYITVTTEPSEH
+1565 AEYITVTTEPSEY

-1598 DPSIDN
+1598 DPSVDN

-1623 ELLLD
+1623 ELLPD
-1628 DAGSKVNA
+1628 DPDSKVNA
-1636 CVENICSVWKESID
+1636 CVENICSVWKESMD

-1704 PFAKVRKGQVRVL
+1704 LFAKVRKGQVRVL

-1853 ELEDRISLYYPQK
+1853 ELEDKISLYYPQK
-1866 IAQTELSIEAL
+1866 IAQTELYIEAL

-1884 MEHPVKDDSFS
+1884 MQHPIKDDAFS

-1906 QAAGAAIIAA
+1906 KAAGEAIIAA
-1916 CKTMTDPNQKINL
+1916 CKTMTAPNQKINL

-1982 KTQQEQLLVLQS
+1982 KVQQERLLVLQS

-2022 LNKELDLDEKQTDQ
+2022 LNKELDLDKKHTDQ
-2036 APQEE
+2036 APQGEHE
-2041 KKEKASILKA
+2041 EKASILKA

>member
-1 MARNIKTISQLAHQT
+1 MARSIKTISQLAHQT

-29 YLQTAGRLYQY
+29 CLQTASRLYQY

-50 QRPNATACTYMEQ
+50 QRPNATACAYMEQ

-86 GERGLGYLFDIA
+86 GERRLGYLFDIA

-129 YGTVAL
+129 YGTVVL

-146 ARAAAEHC
+146 ARAAAERC
-154 KEYLSDIQYRK
+154 KEYLSDMQYRK

-193 VLFRCGLN
+193 VLSRCGLD
-201 PSGYLNE
+201 PSSYLNE
-208 DDFRAITNFNT
+208 DDFRTITNFNT

-246 NAVRTAQMQQEAL
+246 NAVRTAQMQEAL
-259 GKEEGSID
+259 EKEEGSID

-273 SKDGG
+273 SKDGR
-278 LSDSRTRTAQIEQ
+278 LSDSRTRTSQVEQ
-291 TGEIRSDAGAV
+291 TGEIRADAGTV
-302 SEAGAQRDLYRA
+302 PEAGAQRDLYRA
-314 SADGGTGRAPQGD
+314 SADGGTGRASQGD

-339 QPDGKQGGLER
+339 QPDGKQGGLKR

-369 KSRRDGEKRDHL
+369 KSRGDGENRDHL
-381 RLKEI
+381 RLNQI
-386 EQITLL
+386 EQVTLL

-414 FGMPKFQETD
+414 FAMP
-424 RIDNIAE
+424 R
-431 LDGGVITE
+431 LE
-439 ENDSPDEVQEIG
+439 ENDSPDAV
-451 QAIKTQNFR
+451 QAIEQATKAKNFR

-468 GGSKQKYQRNVQAI
+468 GGPKQKYQRNVQAVQ
-482 HTLKRIEAENRTAT
+482 TLKQIEAENRTAT
-496 QEEQEVLS
+496 QEEQEILT

-579 GTGNFFGL
+579 GIGNFFGL

-607 RIALQLY
+607 RIAHQLY

-646 VADKEYDRWGFPI
+646 VADKEYDRLGFPI

-735 PEREPDWVFL
+735 PEREPDWVSL
-745 SKTEDGIPINRYFAD
+745 SKTEDGVPLNRYFAD

-779 IVCEPLEGM
+779 VVCEPLEGM

-805 KERLYSV
+805 KELLYSV
-812 APKTDLFA
+812 APQTELFA

-854 NVSKMQE
+854 TVSKTQE

-887 EAVHKEQANLNSLYD
+887 EAVHQEQANLNSLYD
-902 AYTNNYGLLNSLAN
+902 DYTNNYGLLNSLAN

-984 ASLLGNKKEIPQMV
+984 ASLLENKKEIPQMV

-1015 MEQESWAQGWQTED
+1015 MEQENWAQGWRTAD

-1034 NVRQKLQDAQEAA
+1034 NVRRKLQDAQEAA
-1047 QSYPEFAV
+1047 QSHPEFAV

-1061 RVQPKDLSAAEI
+1061 QVQPKDLSAAEI

-1079 SWIAPEYYRQFLFE
+1079 SWITPEYYRQFLFE

-1098 YYLQNGGVD
+1098 YYLQQTSVD

-1182 QKQEAMGEAFRE
+1182 QKQEAIGEAFRE
-1194 WIFKDQERRTNLCQT
+1194 WIFKEQERRTTLCQT

-1465 DGRGVTF
+1465 GGRGVTF

-1479 NSMVELYTMMRYLQF
+1479 NSMV
-1494 DALQERGLGHFD
+1494 
-1506 SWAAD
+1506 
-1511 FGEKVTAIELSPEGT
+1511 
-1526 GFRSKTRFAKFYNL
+1526 
-1540 PELMN
+1540 
-1545 LWKESAD
+1545 
-1552 IQTADMLNLPVPK
+1552 
-1565 AEYITVTTEPSEH
+1565 
-1578 QQEMVANLAERA
+1578 
-1590 DQVRNRTV
+1590 VR
-1598 DPSIDN
+1598 P
-1604 LLKITSDGRKLAL
+1604 
-1617 DQRLQN
+1617 
-1623 ELLLD
+1623 
-1628 DAGSKVNA
+1628 
-1636 CVENICSVWKESID
+1636 
-1650 TKGTQLVFCDL
+1650 
-1661 STPHYDGTFNVYDDM
+1661 
-1676 KNKLIE
+1676 
-1682 KGIPPEEIA
+1682 
-1691 YIHDANTELQKAE
+1691 
-1704 PFAKVRKGQVRVL
+1704 
-1717 LGSTQK
+1717 
-1723 MGAGTNVQTKLI
+1723 
-1735 ALHHLDCPWRPSD
+1735 
-1748 IEQREGRILRQG
+1748 
-1760 NENPE
+1760 
-1765 VKIYQYVTKGTFDAY
+1765 
-1780 NWGLVENKQKF
+1780 
-1791 IGQIMTSKSPARS
+1791 
-1804 AEDVDAT
+1804 
-1811 ALSYAEV
+1811 
-1818 KALATGDDRIREK
+1818 
-1831 MELDIEVSKLRML
+1831 
-1844 KSSHTAQIY
+1844 
-1853 ELEDRISLYYPQK
+1853 
-1866 IAQTELSIEAL
+1866 
-1877 QKDLPVL
+1877 
-1884 MEHPVKDDSFS
+1884 
-1895 MLVSGQLYTER
+1895 
-1906 QAAGAAIIAA
+1906 
-1916 CKTMTDPNQKINL
+1916 
-1929 GEYRGFPMT
+1929 
-1938 LSLNGQTFQV
+1938 
-1948 SMKQNLSYTAE
+1948 
-1959 IANDPSGNI
+1959 
-1968 TRINHVLEKIPDHL
+1968 
-1982 KTQQEQLLVLQS
+1982 
-1994 ELEQAKEEVKRPF
+1994 
-2007 PKEEELM
+2007 
-2014 QKSERLIQ
+2014 
-2022 LNKELDLDEKQTDQ
+2022 
-2036 APQEE
+2036 
-2041 KKEKASILKA
+2041 
-2051 LKQFETPPIS
+2051 
-2061 TQEKPN
+2061 
-2067 KEVVR
+2067 

>member
-29 YLQTAGRLYQY
+29 CLQTAGRLYQY
-40 PFADQLLIYA
+40 PFSDQLLIYA
-50 QRPNATACTYMEQ
+50 QRPNAIACAYMEQ

-86 GERGLGYLFDIA
+86 GERRLGYLFDIA
-98 DTHPVKGAKQPWT
+98 DTHPVKGAKQPWV
-111 WQLSPEYEAV
+111 WQLSAEYEAA
-121 VSQAFAEQ
+121 VSQVFSEQ
-129 YGTVAL
+129 YGAVAL
-135 EDIPSQ
+135 EDFTSQ

-154 KEYLSDIQYRK
+154 KEYLSDMQYRK

-193 VLFRCGLN
+193 VLSRCGLD

-246 NAVRTAQMQQEAL
+246 NAVRTAQMQQEVL
-259 GKEEGSID
+259 EKEGKDEYNREQGKFNTLNQESKKGSIND
-267 NAGNHI
+267 AGNHI
-273 SKDGG
+273 PNEGE
-278 LSDSRTRTAQIEQ
+278 LSDSRAQNTQ
-291 TGEIRSDAGAV
+291 NDPSGEIRADTGAV

-314 SADGGTGRAPQGD
+314 SSDGRTGRASQGD
-327 RAESDRTDGTAH
+327 RAESDRIDETAH
-339 QPDGKQGGLER
+339 QPDGKQRGFER
-350 GAQSDRSDGVDSQ
+350 ETQSDRSDGVDLQ
-363 DEQHPA
+363 DEQYPSE
-369 KSRRDGEKRDHL
+369 SRGNSEKRDHL
-381 RLKEI
+381 HLKEI

-400 QETEQKAVEKSTAF
+400 QETKQKAVEKSTAF
-414 FGMPKFQETD
+414 FGMPKLEETD
-424 RIDNIAE
+424 RMDNAAE
-431 LDGGVITE
+431 LDGGLIKE
-439 ENDSPDEVQEIG
+439 GKDSLDTVQEIDK
-451 QAIKTQNFR
+451 ATSAQNFR

-468 GGSKQKYQRNVQAI
+468 GGPKQKYQRNVQAI
-482 HTLKRIEAENRTAT
+482 YTLKQIEAGNRTAK
-496 QEEQEVLS
+496 QEEQKILS

-533 LTPEEYESARGS
+533 LTPKEYESARGS

-558 AIYNAVENMGV
+558 AIYDAVENMGV
-569 VPGNILEPAC
+569 VVGNILEPAC

-587 LPESLQQ
+587 LPESLHN

-607 RIALQLY
+607 RIARQLY
-614 PQAEISISGF
+614 PQAGITISGF
-624 EKTSR
+624 EKTSH

-646 VADKEYDRWGFPI
+646 VADREYDRLGFPI

-687 KKNPSARQ
+687 KKNLSARQ

-705 AVRLPNNAFQAN
+705 AIRLPNNAFQAN
-717 AGTGVTTDILFFQ
+717 AGTEVTADILFFQ

-735 PEREPDWVFL
+735 PEREPDWVSL

-760 HPQMVLGEI
+760 HPQMVLGKM

-779 IVCEPLEGM
+779 VVCEPLEGM
-788 ELKAQL
+788 KLKAQL
-794 DDALSHLNAPD
+794 DDAISHLNPPD
-805 KERLYSV
+805 KQLLNAVISQ
-812 APKTDLFA
+812 TDLA
-820 ERSTLPADPQVRNF
+820 EDRSILPADPQVRNF
-834 SYTLHDGQLYYR
+834 SYTLRDGQLYYR

-854 NVSKMQE
+854 TVSKIQQ

-887 EAVHKEQANLNSLYD
+887 EAVHKEQENLNSLYD
-902 AYTNNYGLLNSLAN
+902 DYTKNYGLLNSLAN
-916 KQAFQDDTA
+916 RQAFQDDTA

-984 ASLLGNKKEIPQMV
+984 ASLLGDKKDIPQMV
-998 RELEG
+998 QELEG

-1015 MEQESWAQGWQTED
+1015 MEKESWSQGWQTAD

-1034 NVRQKLQDAQEAA
+1034 NVRQKLKDAQEAV

-1055 NVKALQ
+1055 NVRALQ
-1061 RVQPKDLSAAEI
+1061 QVQPKDLSAAEI

-1098 YYLQNGGVD
+1098 YYLQQTSVD

-1174 AKETALAQ
+1174 AKETSLAQ
-1182 QKQEAMGEAFRE
+1182 QKQEAIGEAFRE
-1194 WIFKDQERRTNLCQT
+1194 WVFKDQERRATLCKI

-1223 GSHIRFTGMNPE
+1223 GSHIRFAGMNPE

-1243 DAVAHQLYGK
+1243 NAVAHQLYGK

-1322 RKKFCARIATGD
+1322 RKKFCARIATGE

-1382 IKQMEKTRKSLSVRL
+1382 IKQLEKTRKSLSVRL
-1397 EKLNNESKKDNVVTF
+1397 EKLNNENKKDNVVTF
-1412 EELGVDRLFVDEA
+1412 EELGVDRLFVDES

-1465 DGRGVTF
+1465 GGRGVTF

-1511 FGEKVTAIELSPEGT
+1511 FGEKVTAIELSPEG
-1526 GFRSKTRFAKFYNL
+1526 YN
-1540 PELMN
+1540 
-1545 LWKESAD
+1545 
-1552 IQTADMLNLPVPK
+1552 
-1565 AEYITVTTEPSEH
+1565 
-1578 QQEMVANLAERA
+1578 
-1590 DQVRNRTV
+1590 
-1598 DPSIDN
+1598 
-1604 LLKITSDGRKLAL
+1604 
-1617 DQRLQN
+1617 
-1623 ELLLD
+1623 
-1628 DAGSKVNA
+1628 
-1636 CVENICSVWKESID
+1636 
-1650 TKGTQLVFCDL
+1650 
-1661 STPHYDGTFNVYDDM
+1661 
-1676 KNKLIE
+1676 
-1682 KGIPPEEIA
+1682 
-1691 YIHDANTELQKAE
+1691 
-1704 PFAKVRKGQVRVL
+1704 
-1717 LGSTQK
+1717 
-1723 MGAGTNVQTKLI
+1723 
-1735 ALHHLDCPWRPSD
+1735 
-1748 IEQREGRILRQG
+1748 
-1760 NENPE
+1760 
-1765 VKIYQYVTKGTFDAY
+1765 
-1780 NWGLVENKQKF
+1780 
-1791 IGQIMTSKSPARS
+1791 AR
-1804 AEDVDAT
+1804 
-1811 ALSYAEV
+1811 
-1818 KALATGDDRIREK
+1818 G
-1831 MELDIEVSKLRML
+1831 
-1844 KSSHTAQIY
+1844 
-1853 ELEDRISLYYPQK
+1853 
-1866 IAQTELSIEAL
+1866 
-1877 QKDLPVL
+1877 
-1884 MEHPVKDDSFS
+1884 
-1895 MLVSGQLYTER
+1895 
-1906 QAAGAAIIAA
+1906 
-1916 CKTMTDPNQKINL
+1916 
-1929 GEYRGFPMT
+1929 
-1938 LSLNGQTFQV
+1938 
-1948 SMKQNLSYTAE
+1948 
-1959 IANDPSGNI
+1959 
-1968 TRINHVLEKIPDHL
+1968 
-1982 KTQQEQLLVLQS
+1982 
-1994 ELEQAKEEVKRPF
+1994 
-2007 PKEEELM
+2007 
-2014 QKSERLIQ
+2014 
-2022 LNKELDLDEKQTDQ
+2022 
-2036 APQEE
+2036 
-2041 KKEKASILKA
+2041 
-2051 LKQFETPPIS
+2051 
-2061 TQEKPN
+2061 
-2067 KEVVR
+2067 

>member
-29 YLQTAGRLYQY
+29 CLQTAGRLYQY

-50 QRPNATACTYMEQ
+50 QRPNATACAYMEQ
-63 WNEKMHRWV
+63 WNEKMHRWI

-86 GERGLGYLFDIA
+86 GERKLGYLFDIA
-98 DTHPVKGAKQPWT
+98 DTHPVKGAKKPWT
-111 WQLSPEYEAV
+111 WQFSPEYEAV

-154 KEYLSDIQYRK
+154 KEYLSDMQYRK

-193 VLFRCGLN
+193 VLSRCGLD

-259 GKEEGSID
+259 EKEEGSID

-273 SKDGG
+273 SKNGG
-278 LSDSRTRTAQIEQ
+278 LSDSRTRTAQVEQ
-291 TGEIRSDAGAV
+291 TGEIRADAGAV
-302 SEAGAQRDLYRA
+302 PEAGAQRDLYRA
-314 SADGGTGRAPQGD
+314 SVDGGTGRTPQGD
-327 RAESDRTDGTAH
+327 RAESGRTDGTAH

-369 KSRRDGEKRDHL
+369 KSRGDGEKRDHL
-381 RLKEI
+381 RLNQI

-414 FGMPKFQETD
+414 FAMP
-424 RIDNIAE
+424 R
-431 LDGGVITE
+431 LE
-439 ENDSPDEVQEIG
+439 ENDSPDEVQAIE
-451 QAIKTQNFR
+451 QATKAQNFR

-468 GGSKQKYQRNVQAI
+468 GGPKQKYQRNVQAI
-482 HTLKRIEAENRTAT
+482 QTLKQIEAENRTAT
-496 QEEQEVLS
+496 QEEQEILS

-533 LTPEEYESARGS
+533 LTPKEYESARGS

-607 RIALQLY
+607 RIACQLY
-614 PQAEISISGF
+614 PQAEITISGF

-646 VADKEYDRWGFPI
+646 VADKEYDRLGFPI

-735 PEREPDWVFL
+735 PEREPDWVSL

-794 DDALSHLNAPD
+794 TDALSHLNAPN
-805 KERLYSV
+805 KELLHSV
-812 APKTDLFA
+812 AAQTDLLA

-854 NVSKMQE
+854 TVSKTQE

-887 EAVHKEQANLNSLYD
+887 EAVHKEQSNLNSLYD
-902 AYTNNYGLLNSLAN
+902 DYTNNYGLLNSLAN

-984 ASLLGNKKEIPQMV
+984 ASLLENKKEIPQMV

-1015 MEQESWAQGWQTED
+1015 MEQESWAQGWQTAD

-1047 QSYPEFAV
+1047 QSHPEFAV

-1061 RVQPKDLSAAEI
+1061 QVQPKDLSAAEI

-1098 YYLQNGGVD
+1098 YYLQQTSVD

-1194 WIFKDQERRTNLCQT
+1194 WIFKEQERRTTLCQT

-1268 MIAAAMEA
+1268 MIAATMEA
-1276 KRLGLCQKSLFVVPN
+1276 KHLGLCQKSLFVVPN

-1465 DGRGVTF
+1465 GGRGVTF

-1598 DPSIDN
+1598 DPSVDN

-1623 ELLLD
+1623 ELLPD
-1628 DAGSKVNA
+1628 DADSKVNA
-1636 CVENICSVWKESID
+1636 CVENICSVWKESMD

-1704 PFAKVRKGQVRVL
+1704 LFAKVRKGQVRVL

-1853 ELEDRISLYYPQK
+1853 ELEDKISLYYPQK
-1866 IAQTELSIEAL
+1866 IAQTELYIEAL

-1884 MEHPVKDDSFS
+1884 MGHPIKDDAFS

-1906 QAAGAAIIAA
+1906 KAAGEAIIAA

-1948 SMKQNLSYTAE
+1948 SLKQNLNYTAE

-1982 KTQQEQLLVLQS
+1982 KVQQERLLALQS

-2014 QKSERLIQ
+2014 QKSERLTQ
-2022 LNKELDLDEKQTDQ
+2022 LNKELDLDEKQSDKS
-2036 APQEE
+2036 PQEE
-2041 KKEKASILKA
+2041 KKEKSSILKA
-2051 LKQFETPPIS
+2051 LKQFETPPVS
-2061 TQEKPN
+2061 TQLKR
-2067 KEVVR
+2067 EVVR

>member
-1 MARNIKTISQLAHQT
+1 MARNIKTISQLAHQS
-16 AKELNR
+16 AKKLNR

-50 QRPNATACTYMEQ
+50 QRPNATACAYMEQ

-86 GERGLGYLFDIA
+86 GERRLGYLFDIA

-111 WQLSPEYEAV
+111 WHLSPEYEAV
-121 VSQAFAEQ
+121 VLQAFAEQ

-135 EDIPSQ
+135 EDVTSQ

-154 KEYLSDIQYRK
+154 KEYLSDMQYRK

-193 VLFRCGLN
+193 VLSRCGLD

-246 NAVRTAQMQQEAL
+246 NAVRNAVRTAQMQQEAL
-259 GKEEGSID
+259 EKEEGSID
-267 NAGNHI
+267 NARNHI
-273 SKDGG
+273 SKDGE
-278 LSDSRTRTAQIEQ
+278 LSDSRTRTAQVEQ
-291 TGEIRSDAGAV
+291 TGEIRADEGTV
-302 SEAGAQRDLYRA
+302 SEAGTQRDLYRT
-314 SADGGTGRAPQGD
+314 SADGGTRRAPQGD

-350 GAQSDRSDGVDSQ
+350 GAQSNRSDGVDSQ

-369 KSRRDGEKRDHL
+369 KSRGNGEKRDHL
-381 RLKEI
+381 RLNQI
-386 EQITLL
+386 ELFTLL

-414 FGMPKFQETD
+414 FAMPKFQETD
-424 RIDNIAE
+424 RIDDIAE
-431 LDGGVITE
+431 LDGGAIIE
-439 ENDSPDEVQEIG
+439 ENDSLDGV
-451 QAIKTQNFR
+451 QAIEQATKSQNFR

-468 GGSKQKYQRNVQAI
+468 GGPKQKYQRNVQAI
-482 HTLKRIEAENRTAT
+482 QTLKQIEAENRTAT
-496 QEEQEVLS
+496 QEEQKILS

-558 AIYNAVENMGV
+558 AIYHAVENMGV

-607 RIALQLY
+607 RIARQLY
-614 PQAEISISGF
+614 PQAEITISGF

-646 VADKEYDRWGFPI
+646 VADKEYDRLGFPI

-668 DQLRPGG
+668 DQLRHGG

-735 PEREPDWVFL
+735 PKREPDWVSL
-745 SKTEDGIPINRYFAD
+745 YKTEDGIPINRYFAD

-779 IVCEPLEGM
+779 VVCEPLEGM
-788 ELKAQL
+788 ELKEQL

-805 KERLYSV
+805 KELLHSV
-812 APKTDLFA
+812 ALQTDLLS
-820 ERSTLPADPQVRNF
+820 EHSTLPADPQVRNF

-854 NVSKMQE
+854 TVSKTQE

-871 DSARTLISLQ
+871 DSARMLISLQ

-902 AYTNNYGLLNSLAN
+902 DYTNNYGLLNSLAN

-971 SIGEKACVDLEYM
+971 SIGEKACVD
-984 ASLLGNKKEIPQMV
+984 
-998 RELEG
+998 
-1003 VIFKDPSSGAFD
+1003 
-1015 MEQESWAQGWQTED
+1015 
-1029 EYLSG
+1029 
-1034 NVRQKLQDAQEAA
+1034 
-1047 QSYPEFAV
+1047 
-1055 NVKALQ
+1055 
-1061 RVQPKDLSAAEI
+1061 
-1073 DVRIGA
+1073 
-1079 SWIAPEYYRQFLFE
+1079 
-1093 LLKTP
+1093 
-1098 YYLQNGGVD
+1098 
-1107 VLYSPV
+1107 
-1113 SGEWNVKGKGQDSK
+1113 
-1127 NNALAY
+1127 
-1133 NRYGTKRRSAYA
+1133 
-1145 IFEDSLNQRD
+1145 
-1155 VRIFD
+1155 
-1160 TVTDADGKEKRVLN
+1160 
-1174 AKETALAQ
+1174 
-1182 QKQEAMGEAFRE
+1182 
-1194 WIFKDQERRTNLCQT
+1194 
-1209 YNTLFNSTR
+1209 
-1218 PREFD
+1218 
-1223 GSHIRFTGMNPE
+1223 
-1235 ISLRKHQS
+1235 
-1243 DAVAHQLYGK
+1243 
-1253 NTLLAHCVGAGKTFT
+1253 
-1268 MIAAAMEA
+1268 
-1276 KRLGLCQKSLFVVPN
+1276 
-1291 HLTEQWGGDFL
+1291 
-1302 RLYPGANI
+1302 
-1310 LVATKKDFEPAN
+1310 
-1322 RKKFCARIATGD
+1322 
-1334 FDAVIIG
+1334 
-1341 HTQFEK
+1341 
-1347 IPLSPA
+1347 
-1353 RQKAVIQNQ
+1353 
-1362 IDEITD
+1362 
-1368 AIREA
+1368 
-1373 KENDGERYT
+1373 
-1382 IKQMEKTRKSLSVRL
+1382 
-1397 EKLNNESKKDNVVTF
+1397 
-1412 EELGVDRLFVDEA
+1412 
-1425 HFYKNLFYHTKMRNV
+1425 
-1440 AGIAQTEAQK
+1440 
-1450 SSDLFAKCR
+1450 
-1459 YLDEIT
+1459 
-1465 DGRGVTF
+1465 
-1472 ATGTPVS
+1472 
-1479 NSMVELYTMMRYLQF
+1479 
-1494 DALQERGLGHFD
+1494 LGHFD

-1623 ELLLD
+1623 ELLPD
-1628 DAGSKVNA
+1628 DPDSKVNA
-1636 CVENICSVWKESID
+1636 CVENICSVWKESMD

-1661 STPHYDGTFNVYDDM
+1661 STPHYDGTFNVYDD
-1676 KNKLIE
+1676 I
-1682 KGIPPEEIA
+1682 
-1691 YIHDANTELQKAE
+1691 KA
-1704 PFAKVRKGQVRVL
+1704 KRKGLPPVL
-1717 LGSTQK
+1717 
-1723 MGAGTNVQTKLI
+1723 
-1735 ALHHLDCPWRPSD
+1735 H
-1748 IEQREGRILRQG
+1748 RQ
-1760 NENPE
+1760 
-1765 VKIYQYVTKGTFDAY
+1765 Q
-1780 NWGLVENKQKF
+1780 
-1791 IGQIMTSKSPARS
+1791 
-1804 AEDVDAT
+1804 
-1811 ALSYAEV
+1811 ALSV
-1818 KALATGDDRIREK
+1818 T
-1831 MELDIEVSKLRML
+1831 
-1844 KSSHTAQIY
+1844 
-1853 ELEDRISLYYPQK
+1853 
-1866 IAQTELSIEAL
+1866 
-1877 QKDLPVL
+1877 
-1884 MEHPVKDDSFS
+1884 
-1895 MLVSGQLYTER
+1895 
-1906 QAAGAAIIAA
+1906 
-1916 CKTMTDPNQKINL
+1916 
-1929 GEYRGFPMT
+1929 
-1938 LSLNGQTFQV
+1938 
-1948 SMKQNLSYTAE
+1948 
-1959 IANDPSGNI
+1959 
-1968 TRINHVLEKIPDHL
+1968 
-1982 KTQQEQLLVLQS
+1982 
-1994 ELEQAKEEVKRPF
+1994 
-2007 PKEEELM
+2007 
-2014 QKSERLIQ
+2014 
-2022 LNKELDLDEKQTDQ
+2022 
-2036 APQEE
+2036 
-2041 KKEKASILKA
+2041 
-2051 LKQFETPPIS
+2051 
-2061 TQEKPN
+2061 
-2067 KEVVR
+2067 

>member
-29 YLQTAGRLYQY
+29 CLQTAGRLYQY

-50 QRPNATACTYMEQ
+50 QRPNATACAYMEQ

-86 GERGLGYLFDIA
+86 GERRLGYLFDIA

-111 WQLSPEYEAV
+111 WHLSPEYEAV

-146 ARAAAEHC
+146 ARAAAEHR
-154 KEYLSDIQYRK
+154 KEYLSDMQYRK

-193 VLFRCGLN
+193 VLSRCGLD

-246 NAVRTAQMQQEAL
+246 NAVRTAQMQEAL
-259 GKEEGSID
+259 EKEEGSID

-273 SKDGG
+273 PNDGR
-278 LSDSRTRTAQIEQ
+278 LSDSRIRTAQVEQ
-291 TGEIRSDAGAV
+291 TGEIRADAGAV

-314 SADGGTGRAPQGD
+314 SADGGTGQAPQGD

-339 QPDGKQGGLER
+339 QPDGKQGGVER

-363 DEQHPA
+363 DEQYPA
-369 KSRRDGEKRDHL
+369 KSRGDGEKRDHL
-381 RLKEI
+381 RLKEL

-424 RIDNIAE
+424 
-431 LDGGVITE
+431 
-439 ENDSPDEVQEIG
+439 SPDAVQEIG
-451 QAIKTQNFR
+451 QATKAQNFR

-468 GGSKQKYQRNVQAI
+468 GGPKQKYQRNVQAI
-482 HTLKRIEAENRTAT
+482 QTLKQIEAENRTAT
-496 QEEQEVLS
+496 QEEQEILS
-504 QYVGWGGLADAFD
+504 QYVGWGGLD

-607 RIALQLY
+607 RIARQLY
-614 PQAEISISGF
+614 PQAEITISGF

-646 VADKEYDRWGFPI
+646 VADKEYDRLGFPI

-735 PEREPDWVFL
+735 PEREPDWVSL

-760 HPQMVLGEI
+760 HPQMVLGKI

-779 IVCEPLEGM
+779 VACEPLEGM

-805 KERLYSV
+805 KELLYSV
-812 APKTDLFA
+812 ASQTELLA

-854 NVSKMQE
+854 TVSKTQE

-902 AYTNNYGLLNSLAN
+902 AYTKNYGLLNSLAN
-916 KQAFQDDTA
+916 KQVFQDDTA

-1003 VIFKDPSSGAFD
+1003 VIFKDPSSGVFD
-1015 MEQESWAQGWQTED
+1015 MEQENWAQGWQTAD

-1034 NVRQKLQDAQEAA
+1034 NVRKKLQVAQEAA
-1047 QSYPEFAV
+1047 QLYPEFAV

-1061 RVQPKDLSAAEI
+1061 QVQPKDLSAAEI

-1098 YYLQNGGVD
+1098 YYLQQTSVD

-1182 QKQEAMGEAFRE
+1182 QKQEAMGETFRE
-1194 WIFKDQERRTNLCQT
+1194 WIFQDQERRTTLCQT

-1268 MIAAAMEA
+1268 MIAATMEA

-1302 RLYPGANI
+1302 RLYPGAN
-1310 LVATKKDFEPAN
+1310 
-1322 RKKFCARIATGD
+1322 
-1334 FDAVIIG
+1334 
-1341 HTQFEK
+1341 
-1347 IPLSPA
+1347 
-1353 RQKAVIQNQ
+1353 
-1362 IDEITD
+1362 
-1368 AIREA
+1368 
-1373 KENDGERYT
+1373 
-1382 IKQMEKTRKSLSVRL
+1382 
-1397 EKLNNESKKDNVVTF
+1397 
-1412 EELGVDRLFVDEA
+1412 A
-1425 HFYKNLFYHTKMRNV
+1425 H
-1440 AGIAQTEAQK
+1440 
-1450 SSDLFAKCR
+1450 
-1459 YLDEIT
+1459 
-1465 DGRGVTF
+1465 
-1472 ATGTPVS
+1472 
-1479 NSMVELYTMMRYLQF
+1479 
-1494 DALQERGLGHFD
+1494 
-1506 SWAAD
+1506 
-1511 FGEKVTAIELSPEGT
+1511 
-1526 GFRSKTRFAKFYNL
+1526 
-1540 PELMN
+1540 
-1545 LWKESAD
+1545 
-1552 IQTADMLNLPVPK
+1552 VP
-1565 AEYITVTTEPSEH
+1565 
-1578 QQEMVANLAERA
+1578 
-1590 DQVRNRTV
+1590 
-1598 DPSIDN
+1598 
-1604 LLKITSDGRKLAL
+1604 
-1617 DQRLQN
+1617 
-1623 ELLLD
+1623 
-1628 DAGSKVNA
+1628 
-1636 CVENICSVWKESID
+1636 
-1650 TKGTQLVFCDL
+1650 
-1661 STPHYDGTFNVYDDM
+1661 
-1676 KNKLIE
+1676 
-1682 KGIPPEEIA
+1682 
-1691 YIHDANTELQKAE
+1691 
-1704 PFAKVRKGQVRVL
+1704 
-1717 LGSTQK
+1717 
-1723 MGAGTNVQTKLI
+1723 
-1735 ALHHLDCPWRPSD
+1735 
-1748 IEQREGRILRQG
+1748 
-1760 NENPE
+1760 
-1765 VKIYQYVTKGTFDAY
+1765 
-1780 NWGLVENKQKF
+1780 
-1791 IGQIMTSKSPARS
+1791 
-1804 AEDVDAT
+1804 
-1811 ALSYAEV
+1811 
-1818 KALATGDDRIREK
+1818 
-1831 MELDIEVSKLRML
+1831 
-1844 KSSHTAQIY
+1844 
-1853 ELEDRISLYYPQK
+1853 
-1866 IAQTELSIEAL
+1866 
-1877 QKDLPVL
+1877 
-1884 MEHPVKDDSFS
+1884 
-1895 MLVSGQLYTER
+1895 
-1906 QAAGAAIIAA
+1906 
-1916 CKTMTDPNQKINL
+1916 
-1929 GEYRGFPMT
+1929 
-1938 LSLNGQTFQV
+1938 
-1948 SMKQNLSYTAE
+1948 
-1959 IANDPSGNI
+1959 
-1968 TRINHVLEKIPDHL
+1968 
-1982 KTQQEQLLVLQS
+1982 
-1994 ELEQAKEEVKRPF
+1994 
-2007 PKEEELM
+2007 
-2014 QKSERLIQ
+2014 
-2022 LNKELDLDEKQTDQ
+2022 
-2036 APQEE
+2036 
-2041 KKEKASILKA
+2041 
-2051 LKQFETPPIS
+2051 
-2061 TQEKPN
+2061 
-2067 KEVVR
+2067 

>member
-1 MARNIKTISQLAHQT
+1 M
-16 AKELNR
+16 
-22 SPQKWMD
+22 
-29 YLQTAGRLYQY
+29 
-40 PFADQLLIYA
+40 
-50 QRPNATACTYMEQ
+50 
-63 WNEKMHRWV
+63 
-72 NAGSTGIAVIRSQN
+72 
-86 GERGLGYLFDIA
+86 
-98 DTHPVKGAKQPWT
+98 
-111 WQLSPEYEAV
+111 
-121 VSQAFAEQ
+121 
-129 YGTVAL
+129 VAL
-135 EDIPSQ
+135 EDIASQ

-154 KEYLSDIQYRK
+154 KEYLSDMQYRK

-193 VLFRCGLN
+193 VLSRCELD

-232 TGKEVLQT
+232 TGREVLQT

-246 NAVRTAQMQQEAL
+246 NAVRTDQMQQEAL
-259 GKEEGSID
+259 EKEEGGID
-267 NAGNHI
+267 NARNHI
-273 SKDGG
+273 SKDGE
-278 LSDSRTRTAQIEQ
+278 LSDSRTRTAQVEQ
-291 TGEIRSDAGAV
+291 TGEIRADEGTV
-302 SEAGAQRDLYRA
+302 SEAGTQRDLYRD

-327 RAESDRTDGTAH
+327 RSESDRTDGTAH
-339 QPDGKQGGLER
+339 QPDGKQGGLKR

-369 KSRRDGEKRDHL
+369 KSRGDDEKRDYL
-381 RLKEI
+381 RLNQI
-386 EQITLL
+386 EQITLS
-392 EAAEEQSE
+392 EAVEEQSE

-414 FGMPKFQETD
+414 FAMP
-424 RIDNIAE
+424 R
-431 LDGGVITE
+431 LE
-439 ENDSPDEVQEIG
+439 ENESLDAVQEIG
-451 QAIKTQNFR
+451 QATKAQNFR

-468 GGSKQKYQRNVQAI
+468 GGPKQKYQRNVQAI
-482 HTLKRIEAENRTAT
+482 QTLKQIEAENRTAT
-496 QEEQEVLS
+496 QEEQEILS

-607 RIALQLY
+607 RIARQLY
-614 PQAEISISGF
+614 PQAEITISGF

-646 VADKEYDRWGFPI
+646 VADKEYDRLGFPI

-687 KKNPSARQ
+687 KKNPSPRQ

-735 PEREPDWVFL
+735 PERELDWVSL

-779 IVCEPLEGM
+779 VVCEPLEGM
-788 ELKAQL
+788 ELKVQL

-805 KERLYSV
+805 KELLYSV
-812 APKTDLFA
+812 APQTDLFA

-846 ENSVMHPV
+846 ENSVMYPV
-854 NVSKMQE
+854 TVSKTQE

-902 AYTNNYGLLNSLAN
+902 DYTNNYGLLNSLAN

-936 EEGKLERKADM
+936 EEGKLEHKADM

-984 ASLLGNKKEIPQMV
+984 ASLLGNKKEIPQIV
-998 RELEG
+998 QELEG

-1015 MEQESWAQGWQTED
+1015 MEQESWSQGWQTAD

-1047 QSYPEFAV
+1047 QSHPEFVV
-1055 NVKALQ
+1055 NVRALQ
-1061 RVQPKDLSAAEI
+1061 QVQPKDLSAAEI

-1098 YYLQNGGVD
+1098 YYLQQTSVD

-1160 TVTDADGKEKRVLN
+1160 TITDADGKEKRVLN

-1182 QKQEAMGEAFRE
+1182 QKQEAMG
-1194 WIFKDQERRTNLCQT
+1194 
-1209 YNTLFNSTR
+1209 
-1218 PREFD
+1218 
-1223 GSHIRFTGMNPE
+1223 
-1235 ISLRKHQS
+1235 
-1243 DAVAHQLYGK
+1243 
-1253 NTLLAHCVGAGKTFT
+1253 
-1268 MIAAAMEA
+1268 
-1276 KRLGLCQKSLFVVPN
+1276 
-1291 HLTEQWGGDFL
+1291 
-1302 RLYPGANI
+1302 
-1310 LVATKKDFEPAN
+1310 
-1322 RKKFCARIATGD
+1322 
-1334 FDAVIIG
+1334 
-1341 HTQFEK
+1341 
-1347 IPLSPA
+1347 PLSESS
-1353 RQKAVIQNQ
+1353 NWF
-1362 IDEITD
+1362 
-1368 AIREA
+1368 
-1373 KENDGERYT
+1373 
-1382 IKQMEKTRKSLSVRL
+1382 SVKYMPL
-1397 EKLNNESKKDNVVTF
+1397 V
-1412 EELGVDRLFVDEA
+1412 
-1425 HFYKNLFYHTKMRNV
+1425 
-1440 AGIAQTEAQK
+1440 QT
-1450 SSDLFAKCR
+1450 
-1459 YLDEIT
+1459 
-1465 DGRGVTF
+1465 
-1472 ATGTPVS
+1472 
-1479 NSMVELYTMMRYLQF
+1479 
-1494 DALQERGLGHFD
+1494 
-1506 SWAAD
+1506 
-1511 FGEKVTAIELSPEGT
+1511 SP
-1526 GFRSKTRFAKFYNL
+1526 R
-1540 PELMN
+1540 
-1545 LWKESAD
+1545 
-1552 IQTADMLNLPVPK
+1552 
-1565 AEYITVTTEPSEH
+1565 
-1578 QQEMVANLAERA
+1578 
-1590 DQVRNRTV
+1590 
-1598 DPSIDN
+1598 
-1604 LLKITSDGRKLAL
+1604 
-1617 DQRLQN
+1617 
-1623 ELLLD
+1623 
-1628 DAGSKVNA
+1628 
-1636 CVENICSVWKESID
+1636 
-1650 TKGTQLVFCDL
+1650 
-1661 STPHYDGTFNVYDDM
+1661 STPPG
-1676 KNKLIE
+1676 
-1682 KGIPPEEIA
+1682 
-1691 YIHDANTELQKAE
+1691 
-1704 PFAKVRKGQVRVL
+1704 
-1717 LGSTQK
+1717 
-1723 MGAGTNVQTKLI
+1723 
-1735 ALHHLDCPWRPSD
+1735 RPS
-1748 IEQREGRILRQG
+1748 R
-1760 NENPE
+1760 
-1765 VKIYQYVTKGTFDAY
+1765 
-1780 NWGLVENKQKF
+1780 F
-1791 IGQIMTSKSPARS
+1791 IRSSIFSK
-1804 AEDVDAT
+1804 
-1811 ALSYAEV
+1811 
-1818 KALATGDDRIREK
+1818 
-1831 MELDIEVSKLRML
+1831 
-1844 KSSHTAQIY
+1844 
-1853 ELEDRISLYYPQK
+1853 
-1866 IAQTELSIEAL
+1866 
-1877 QKDLPVL
+1877 
-1884 MEHPVKDDSFS
+1884 
-1895 MLVSGQLYTER
+1895 
-1906 QAAGAAIIAA
+1906 
-1916 CKTMTDPNQKINL
+1916 
-1929 GEYRGFPMT
+1929 
-1938 LSLNGQTFQV
+1938 
-1948 SMKQNLSYTAE
+1948 
-1959 IANDPSGNI
+1959 
-1968 TRINHVLEKIPDHL
+1968 
-1982 KTQQEQLLVLQS
+1982 
-1994 ELEQAKEEVKRPF
+1994 
-2007 PKEEELM
+2007 
-2014 QKSERLIQ
+2014 
-2022 LNKELDLDEKQTDQ
+2022 
-2036 APQEE
+2036 
-2041 KKEKASILKA
+2041 
-2051 LKQFETPPIS
+2051 
-2061 TQEKPN
+2061 
-2067 KEVVR
+2067 

>member
-29 YLQTAGRLYQY
+29 CLQTAGRLYQY

-50 QRPNATACTYMEQ
+50 QRPNATACAYMER

-86 GERGLGYLFDIA
+86 GERKLGYLFDIA

-154 KEYLSDIQYRK
+154 KEYLSDMQYRK

-193 VLFRCGLN
+193 VLSRCGLN

-246 NAVRTAQMQQEAL
+246 SAVRTAQMQEAL
-259 GKEEGSID
+259 EKEEGSID
-267 NAGNHI
+267 NDGNHI

-278 LSDSRTRTAQIEQ
+278 LSDSRIRTAQIEQ
-291 TGEIRSDAGAV
+291 TGEIRADAGTV

-327 RAESDRTDGTAH
+327 RAESDQTDGTTH
-339 QPDGKQGGLER
+339 QPDGKQGGIER

-369 KSRRDGEKRDHL
+369 KSRGDSEKRDHP

-414 FGMPKFQETD
+414 FAMP
-424 RIDNIAE
+424 R
-431 LDGGVITE
+431 LE
-439 ENDSPDEVQEIG
+439 ENDSPDVVQEIG
-451 QAIKTQNFR
+451 QATKAQNFR

-468 GGSKQKYQRNVQAI
+468 GGPKQKYQRNVQAI
-482 HTLKRIEAENRTAT
+482 QTLKQIEAENRTAT
-496 QEEQEVLS
+496 QEEQKILS
-504 QYVGWGGLADAFD
+504 RYVGWGGLADAFD

-569 VPGNILEPAC
+569 VSGNILEPAC

-607 RIALQLY
+607 RIARQLY
-614 PQAEISISGF
+614 PQAEITISGF

-735 PEREPDWVFL
+735 PEREPDWVSL

-760 HPQMVLGEI
+760 HTQMVLGKM

-779 IVCEPLEGM
+779 VVCEPLEGM

-794 DDALSHLNAPD
+794 DDAISHLNPPD
-805 KERLYSV
+805 KELLNAVISQ
-812 APKTDLFA
+812 TDLA
-820 ERSTLPADPQVRNF
+820 EDRSILPADPQVRNF
-834 SYTLHDGQLYYR
+834 SYTLRDGQLYYR
-846 ENSVMHPV
+846 ENSVMYPV
-854 NVSKMQE
+854 TVSKTQE

-902 AYTNNYGLLNSLAN
+902 DYTKNYGLLNSLAN

-936 EEGKLERKADM
+936 EEGKLEHKADM

-984 ASLLGNKKEIPQMV
+984 ASLLENKKEIPQMV
-998 RELEG
+998 QELEG

-1015 MEQESWAQGWQTED
+1015 MEQESWAQGWQTAD

-1047 QSYPEFAV
+1047 QSHPEFAV

-1061 RVQPKDLSAAEI
+1061 QVQPKDLSAAEI

-1098 YYLQNGGVD
+1098 YYLQQTSVD

-1113 SGEWNVKGKGQDSK
+1113 SGEWNVKGKGQDNK

-1194 WIFKDQERRTNLCQT
+1194 WIFKDQERRTTLCQT

-1223 GSHIRFTGMNPE
+1223 GSHIRFAGMNPE

-1362 IDEITD
+1362 INEITD

-1465 DGRGVTF
+1465 GGRGVTF

-1526 GFRSKTRFAKFYNL
+1526 GFRFKTRFAKFYNL

-1598 DPSIDN
+1598 DPSVDN

-1623 ELLLD
+1623 ELLPD
-1628 DAGSKVNA
+1628 DADSKVNA
-1636 CVENICSVWKESID
+1636 CVENICSVWKESMD

-1704 PFAKVRKGQVRVL
+1704 LFAKVRKGQVRVL

-1853 ELEDRISLYYPQK
+1853 ELEDKISLYYPQK
-1866 IAQTELSIEAL
+1866 IAQTELYIEAL
-1877 QKDLPVL
+1877 QKDLPIL
-1884 MEHPVKDDSFS
+1884 TEYPIKDDAFS

-1906 QAAGAAIIAA
+1906 KAAGEAIIAA

-1968 TRINHVLEKIPDHL
+1968 TRINHVLEKIPDQL
-1982 KTQQEQLLVLQS
+1982 KIQKERLLTLQS

-2022 LNKELDLDEKQTDQ
+2022 LNKELDLDEKHTDQ

-2041 KKEKASILKA
+2041 KEKKASILKA
-2051 LKQFETPPIS
+2051 LKQFEVPPIS

>member
-29 YLQTAGRLYQY
+29 CLQTAGRLYQY

-50 QRPNATACTYMEQ
+50 QRPNATACAYMEQ

-86 GERGLGYLFDIA
+86 GERRLGYLFDIA
-98 DTHPVKGAKQPWT
+98 DTHPVKGAKHPWT

-154 KEYLSDIQYRK
+154 KEYLLDMQYRK

-193 VLFRCGLN
+193 VLSRCGLN

-259 GKEEGSID
+259 EKEEGSID

-273 SKDGG
+273 PNDGK
-278 LSDSRTRTAQIEQ
+278 LSDSRTRTAQVEQ
-291 TGEIRSDAGAV
+291 TGEIRADAGAV

-327 RAESDRTDGTAH
+327 RAESDQTDGTTH
-339 QPDGKQGGLER
+339 QPDGKQGGIER

-369 KSRRDGEKRDHL
+369 KSREDSENRDHL
-381 RLKEI
+381 RLNQI
-386 EQITLL
+386 EQVTLL

-424 RIDNIAE
+424 
-431 LDGGVITE
+431 
-439 ENDSPDEVQEIG
+439 SPDAVQEIG
-451 QAIKTQNFR
+451 QATKAQNFR

-468 GGSKQKYQRNVQAI
+468 GGPKQKYQRNVQAI
-482 HTLKRIEAENRTAT
+482 QTLKQIEAENRTAT
-496 QEEQEVLS
+496 QEEQEILS

-607 RIALQLY
+607 RIARQLY
-614 PQAEISISGF
+614 PQAEITISGF

-646 VADKEYDRWGFPI
+646 VADKEYDRLGFPI

-735 PEREPDWVFL
+735 PEREPDWVSL
-745 SKTEDGIPINRYFAD
+745 SKTENGIPINRYFAD

-779 IVCEPLEGM
+779 VVCEPLEGM
-788 ELKAQL
+788 ELKEQL

-805 KERLYSV
+805 KELLYSV
-812 APKTDLFA
+812 APQTELLA

-854 NVSKMQE
+854 TVSKTQE

-887 EAVHKEQANLNSLYD
+887 EAVHKEQSNLNSLYD
-902 AYTNNYGLLNSLAN
+902 DYTNNYGLLNSLAN

-998 RELEG
+998 QELEG
-1003 VIFKDPSSGAFD
+1003 VIFKDPSSGAFG
-1015 MEQESWAQGWQTED
+1015 MEQESWAQGWQTAD

-1047 QSYPEFAV
+1047 QSHPEFAV
-1055 NVKALQ
+1055 NVRALQ
-1061 RVQPKDLSAAEI
+1061 QVQPKDLSAAEI
-1073 DVRIGA
+1073 DVRIGS

-1098 YYLQNGGVD
+1098 YYLQQTSVD

-1194 WIFKDQERRTNLCQT
+1194 WIFKDQERRTNLCQI
-1209 YNTLFNSTR
+1209 YNALFNSTR

-1223 GSHIRFTGMNPE
+1223 GSHIRFAGMNPE

-1334 FDAVIIG
+1334 FDAIIIG

-1353 RQKAVIQNQ
+1353 RQKEVIQNQ

-1465 DGRGVTF
+1465 GGRGVTF

-1598 DPSIDN
+1598 DPSVDN

-1623 ELLLD
+1623 ELLPD
-1628 DAGSKVNA
+1628 DPDSKVNA
-1636 CVENICSVWKESID
+1636 CVENICSVWKESMD

-1704 PFAKVRKGQVRVL
+1704 LFAKVRKGQVRAL

-1723 MGAGTNVQTKLI
+1723 MGAGTNVRAT
-1735 ALHHLDCPWRPSD
+1735 
-1748 IEQREGRILRQG
+1748 
-1760 NENPE
+1760 
-1765 VKIYQYVTKGTFDAY
+1765 
-1780 NWGLVENKQKF
+1780 
-1791 IGQIMTSKSPARS
+1791 RS
-1804 AEDVDAT
+1804 
-1811 ALSYAEV
+1811 
-1818 KALATGDDRIREK
+1818 
-1831 MELDIEVSKLRML
+1831 
-1844 KSSHTAQIY
+1844 
-1853 ELEDRISLYYPQK
+1853 
-1866 IAQTELSIEAL
+1866 
-1877 QKDLPVL
+1877 
-1884 MEHPVKDDSFS
+1884 
-1895 MLVSGQLYTER
+1895 
-1906 QAAGAAIIAA
+1906 
-1916 CKTMTDPNQKINL
+1916 
-1929 GEYRGFPMT
+1929 
-1938 LSLNGQTFQV
+1938 
-1948 SMKQNLSYTAE
+1948 
-1959 IANDPSGNI
+1959 
-1968 TRINHVLEKIPDHL
+1968 
-1982 KTQQEQLLVLQS
+1982 
-1994 ELEQAKEEVKRPF
+1994 
-2007 PKEEELM
+2007 
-2014 QKSERLIQ
+2014 
-2022 LNKELDLDEKQTDQ
+2022 
-2036 APQEE
+2036 
-2041 KKEKASILKA
+2041 
-2051 LKQFETPPIS
+2051 
-2061 TQEKPN
+2061 
-2067 KEVVR
+2067 

>member
-1 MARNIKTISQLAHQT
+1 MARNIKTISQLAHQS
-16 AKELNR
+16 AKKLNR

-40 PFADQLLIYA
+40 PFADQLLIHA
-50 QRPNATACTYMEQ
+50 QRPNATACAYMEQ

-86 GERGLGYLFDIA
+86 GERRLGYLFDIA

-111 WQLSPEYEAV
+111 WHLSPEYEAV
-121 VSQAFAEQ
+121 VLQAFAEQ

-135 EDIPSQ
+135 EDVTSQ

-154 KEYLSDIQYRK
+154 KEYLSDMQYRK

-193 VLFRCGLN
+193 VLSRCGLD

-246 NAVRTAQMQQEAL
+246 NAVRNAVRTAQMQQEAL
-259 GKEEGSID
+259 EKEEGSID
-267 NAGNHI
+267 NARNHI
-273 SKDGG
+273 SKDGE
-278 LSDSRTRTAQIEQ
+278 LSDSRTRTAQVEQ
-291 TGEIRSDAGAV
+291 TGEIRADEGTV
-302 SEAGAQRDLYRA
+302 SEAGTQRDLYRT
-314 SADGGTGRAPQGD
+314 SADGGTRRAPQGD

-350 GAQSDRSDGVDSQ
+350 GAQSNRSDGVDSQ

-369 KSRRDGEKRDHL
+369 KSRGNGEKRDHL
-381 RLKEI
+381 RLNQI

-414 FGMPKFQETD
+414 FAMPKFQETD
-424 RIDNIAE
+424 RIDDIAE
-431 LDGGVITE
+431 LDGGAIIE
-439 ENDSPDEVQEIG
+439 ENDSLDGV
-451 QAIKTQNFR
+451 QAIEQATKSQNFR

-468 GGSKQKYQRNVQAI
+468 GGPKQKYQRNVQAI
-482 HTLKRIEAENRTAT
+482 QTLKQIEAENRTAT
-496 QEEQEVLS
+496 QEEQKILS

-558 AIYNAVENMGV
+558 AIYHAVENMGV

-607 RIALQLY
+607 RIARQLY
-614 PQAEISISGF
+614 PQAEITISGF

-646 VADKEYDRWGFPI
+646 VADKEYDRLGFPI
-659 HDYFLAKSI
+659 HDYFLAESI
-668 DQLRPGG
+668 DQLRHGG

-735 PEREPDWVFL
+735 PKREPDWVSL
-745 SKTEDGIPINRYFAD
+745 YKTEDGIPINRYFAD

-779 IVCEPLEGM
+779 VVCEPLEGM
-788 ELKAQL
+788 ELKEQL

-805 KERLYSV
+805 KELLHSV
-812 APKTDLFA
+812 ALQTDLLS
-820 ERSTLPADPQVRNF
+820 EHSTLPADPQVRNF

-854 NVSKMQE
+854 TVSKTQE

-871 DSARTLISLQ
+871 DSARMLISLQ

-902 AYTNNYGLLNSLAN
+902 DYTNNYGLLNSLAN

-971 SIGEKACVDLEYM
+971 SIGEKACVD
-984 ASLLGNKKEIPQMV
+984 
-998 RELEG
+998 
-1003 VIFKDPSSGAFD
+1003 
-1015 MEQESWAQGWQTED
+1015 
-1029 EYLSG
+1029 
-1034 NVRQKLQDAQEAA
+1034 
-1047 QSYPEFAV
+1047 
-1055 NVKALQ
+1055 
-1061 RVQPKDLSAAEI
+1061 
-1073 DVRIGA
+1073 
-1079 SWIAPEYYRQFLFE
+1079 
-1093 LLKTP
+1093 
-1098 YYLQNGGVD
+1098 
-1107 VLYSPV
+1107 
-1113 SGEWNVKGKGQDSK
+1113 
-1127 NNALAY
+1127 
-1133 NRYGTKRRSAYA
+1133 
-1145 IFEDSLNQRD
+1145 
-1155 VRIFD
+1155 
-1160 TVTDADGKEKRVLN
+1160 
-1174 AKETALAQ
+1174 
-1182 QKQEAMGEAFRE
+1182 
-1194 WIFKDQERRTNLCQT
+1194 
-1209 YNTLFNSTR
+1209 
-1218 PREFD
+1218 
-1223 GSHIRFTGMNPE
+1223 
-1235 ISLRKHQS
+1235 
-1243 DAVAHQLYGK
+1243 
-1253 NTLLAHCVGAGKTFT
+1253 
-1268 MIAAAMEA
+1268 
-1276 KRLGLCQKSLFVVPN
+1276 
-1291 HLTEQWGGDFL
+1291 
-1302 RLYPGANI
+1302 
-1310 LVATKKDFEPAN
+1310 
-1322 RKKFCARIATGD
+1322 
-1334 FDAVIIG
+1334 
-1341 HTQFEK
+1341 
-1347 IPLSPA
+1347 
-1353 RQKAVIQNQ
+1353 
-1362 IDEITD
+1362 
-1368 AIREA
+1368 
-1373 KENDGERYT
+1373 
-1382 IKQMEKTRKSLSVRL
+1382 
-1397 EKLNNESKKDNVVTF
+1397 
-1412 EELGVDRLFVDEA
+1412 
-1425 HFYKNLFYHTKMRNV
+1425 
-1440 AGIAQTEAQK
+1440 
-1450 SSDLFAKCR
+1450 
-1459 YLDEIT
+1459 
-1465 DGRGVTF
+1465 
-1472 ATGTPVS
+1472 
-1479 NSMVELYTMMRYLQF
+1479 
-1494 DALQERGLGHFD
+1494 LGHFD

-1623 ELLLD
+1623 ELLPD
-1628 DAGSKVNA
+1628 DPDSKVNA
-1636 CVENICSVWKESID
+1636 CVENICSVWKESMD

-1661 STPHYDGTFNVYDDM
+1661 STPHYDGTFNVYDD
-1676 KNKLIE
+1676 I
-1682 KGIPPEEIA
+1682 
-1691 YIHDANTELQKAE
+1691 KA
-1704 PFAKVRKGQVRVL
+1704 KRKGLPPVL
-1717 LGSTQK
+1717 
-1723 MGAGTNVQTKLI
+1723 
-1735 ALHHLDCPWRPSD
+1735 H
-1748 IEQREGRILRQG
+1748 RQ
-1760 NENPE
+1760 
-1765 VKIYQYVTKGTFDAY
+1765 Q
-1780 NWGLVENKQKF
+1780 
-1791 IGQIMTSKSPARS
+1791 
-1804 AEDVDAT
+1804 
-1811 ALSYAEV
+1811 ALSV
-1818 KALATGDDRIREK
+1818 T
-1831 MELDIEVSKLRML
+1831 
-1844 KSSHTAQIY
+1844 
-1853 ELEDRISLYYPQK
+1853 
-1866 IAQTELSIEAL
+1866 
-1877 QKDLPVL
+1877 
-1884 MEHPVKDDSFS
+1884 
-1895 MLVSGQLYTER
+1895 
-1906 QAAGAAIIAA
+1906 
-1916 CKTMTDPNQKINL
+1916 
-1929 GEYRGFPMT
+1929 
-1938 LSLNGQTFQV
+1938 
-1948 SMKQNLSYTAE
+1948 
-1959 IANDPSGNI
+1959 
-1968 TRINHVLEKIPDHL
+1968 
-1982 KTQQEQLLVLQS
+1982 
-1994 ELEQAKEEVKRPF
+1994 
-2007 PKEEELM
+2007 
-2014 QKSERLIQ
+2014 
-2022 LNKELDLDEKQTDQ
+2022 
-2036 APQEE
+2036 
-2041 KKEKASILKA
+2041 
-2051 LKQFETPPIS
+2051 
-2061 TQEKPN
+2061 
-2067 KEVVR
+2067 

>member
-1 MARNIKTISQLAHQT
+1 MARNIKTISQLAHQS
-16 AKELNR
+16 AKKLNR

-50 QRPNATACTYMEQ
+50 QRPNATACAYMEQ

-86 GERGLGYLFDIA
+86 GERRLGYLFDIA

-111 WQLSPEYEAV
+111 WHLSPEYEAV
-121 VSQAFAEQ
+121 VLQAFAEQ

-135 EDIPSQ
+135 EDVTSQ

-154 KEYLSDIQYRK
+154 KEYLSDMQYRK

-193 VLFRCGLN
+193 VLSRCGLD

-246 NAVRTAQMQQEAL
+246 NAVRNAVRTAQMQQEAL
-259 GKEEGSID
+259 EKEEGSID
-267 NAGNHI
+267 NARNHI
-273 SKDGG
+273 SKDGE
-278 LSDSRTRTAQIEQ
+278 LSDSRTRTAQVEQ
-291 TGEIRSDAGAV
+291 TGEIRADEGTV
-302 SEAGAQRDLYRA
+302 SEAGTQRDLYRT
-314 SADGGTGRAPQGD
+314 SADGGTRRAPQGD

-350 GAQSDRSDGVDSQ
+350 GAQSNRSDGVDSQ

-369 KSRRDGEKRDHL
+369 KSRGNGEKRDHL
-381 RLKEI
+381 RLNQI

-414 FGMPKFQETD
+414 FAMPKFQETD
-424 RIDNIAE
+424 RIDDIAE
-431 LDGGVITE
+431 LDGGAIIE
-439 ENDSPDEVQEIG
+439 ENDSLDGV
-451 QAIKTQNFR
+451 QAIEQATKSQNFR

-468 GGSKQKYQRNVQAI
+468 GGPKQKYQRNVQAI
-482 HTLKRIEAENRTAT
+482 QTLKQIEAENRTAT
-496 QEEQEVLS
+496 QEEQKILS

-558 AIYNAVENMGV
+558 AIYHAVENMGV

-607 RIALQLY
+607 RIARQLY
-614 PQAEISISGF
+614 PQAEITISGF

-646 VADKEYDRWGFPI
+646 VADKEYDRLGFPI

-668 DQLRPGG
+668 DQLRHGG

-735 PEREPDWVFL
+735 PKREPDWVSL
-745 SKTEDGIPINRYFAD
+745 YKTEDGIPINRYFAD

-779 IVCEPLEGM
+779 VVCEPLEGM
-788 ELKAQL
+788 ELKEQL

-805 KERLYSV
+805 KELLHSV
-812 APKTDLFA
+812 ALQTDLLS
-820 ERSTLPADPQVRNF
+820 EHSTLPADPQVRNF

-854 NVSKMQE
+854 TVSKTQE

-871 DSARTLISLQ
+871 DSARMLISLQ

-902 AYTNNYGLLNSLAN
+902 DYTNNYGLLNSLAN

-971 SIGEKACVDLEYM
+971 SIGEKACVD
-984 ASLLGNKKEIPQMV
+984 
-998 RELEG
+998 
-1003 VIFKDPSSGAFD
+1003 
-1015 MEQESWAQGWQTED
+1015 
-1029 EYLSG
+1029 
-1034 NVRQKLQDAQEAA
+1034 
-1047 QSYPEFAV
+1047 
-1055 NVKALQ
+1055 
-1061 RVQPKDLSAAEI
+1061 
-1073 DVRIGA
+1073 
-1079 SWIAPEYYRQFLFE
+1079 
-1093 LLKTP
+1093 
-1098 YYLQNGGVD
+1098 
-1107 VLYSPV
+1107 
-1113 SGEWNVKGKGQDSK
+1113 
-1127 NNALAY
+1127 
-1133 NRYGTKRRSAYA
+1133 
-1145 IFEDSLNQRD
+1145 
-1155 VRIFD
+1155 
-1160 TVTDADGKEKRVLN
+1160 
-1174 AKETALAQ
+1174 
-1182 QKQEAMGEAFRE
+1182 
-1194 WIFKDQERRTNLCQT
+1194 
-1209 YNTLFNSTR
+1209 
-1218 PREFD
+1218 
-1223 GSHIRFTGMNPE
+1223 
-1235 ISLRKHQS
+1235 
-1243 DAVAHQLYGK
+1243 
-1253 NTLLAHCVGAGKTFT
+1253 
-1268 MIAAAMEA
+1268 
-1276 KRLGLCQKSLFVVPN
+1276 
-1291 HLTEQWGGDFL
+1291 
-1302 RLYPGANI
+1302 
-1310 LVATKKDFEPAN
+1310 
-1322 RKKFCARIATGD
+1322 
-1334 FDAVIIG
+1334 
-1341 HTQFEK
+1341 
-1347 IPLSPA
+1347 
-1353 RQKAVIQNQ
+1353 
-1362 IDEITD
+1362 
-1368 AIREA
+1368 
-1373 KENDGERYT
+1373 
-1382 IKQMEKTRKSLSVRL
+1382 
-1397 EKLNNESKKDNVVTF
+1397 
-1412 EELGVDRLFVDEA
+1412 
-1425 HFYKNLFYHTKMRNV
+1425 
-1440 AGIAQTEAQK
+1440 
-1450 SSDLFAKCR
+1450 
-1459 YLDEIT
+1459 
-1465 DGRGVTF
+1465 
-1472 ATGTPVS
+1472 
-1479 NSMVELYTMMRYLQF
+1479 
-1494 DALQERGLGHFD
+1494 LGHFD

-1623 ELLLD
+1623 ELLPD
-1628 DAGSKVNA
+1628 DPDSKVNA
-1636 CVENICSVWKESID
+1636 CVENICSVWKESMD

-1661 STPHYDGTFNVYDDM
+1661 STPHYDGTFNVYDD
-1676 KNKLIE
+1676 I
-1682 KGIPPEEIA
+1682 
-1691 YIHDANTELQKAE
+1691 KA
-1704 PFAKVRKGQVRVL
+1704 KRKGLPPVL
-1717 LGSTQK
+1717 
-1723 MGAGTNVQTKLI
+1723 
-1735 ALHHLDCPWRPSD
+1735 H
-1748 IEQREGRILRQG
+1748 RQ
-1760 NENPE
+1760 
-1765 VKIYQYVTKGTFDAY
+1765 Q
-1780 NWGLVENKQKF
+1780 
-1791 IGQIMTSKSPARS
+1791 
-1804 AEDVDAT
+1804 
-1811 ALSYAEV
+1811 ALSV
-1818 KALATGDDRIREK
+1818 T
-1831 MELDIEVSKLRML
+1831 
-1844 KSSHTAQIY
+1844 
-1853 ELEDRISLYYPQK
+1853 
-1866 IAQTELSIEAL
+1866 
-1877 QKDLPVL
+1877 
-1884 MEHPVKDDSFS
+1884 
-1895 MLVSGQLYTER
+1895 
-1906 QAAGAAIIAA
+1906 
-1916 CKTMTDPNQKINL
+1916 
-1929 GEYRGFPMT
+1929 
-1938 LSLNGQTFQV
+1938 
-1948 SMKQNLSYTAE
+1948 
-1959 IANDPSGNI
+1959 
-1968 TRINHVLEKIPDHL
+1968 
-1982 KTQQEQLLVLQS
+1982 
-1994 ELEQAKEEVKRPF
+1994 
-2007 PKEEELM
+2007 
-2014 QKSERLIQ
+2014 
-2022 LNKELDLDEKQTDQ
+2022 
-2036 APQEE
+2036 
-2041 KKEKASILKA
+2041 
-2051 LKQFETPPIS
+2051 
-2061 TQEKPN
+2061 
-2067 KEVVR
+2067 

>member
-29 YLQTAGRLYQY
+29 CLQTAGRLYQY

-50 QRPNATACTYMEQ
+50 QRPNATACAYMEQ

-86 GERGLGYLFDIA
+86 GERKLGYLFDIA
-98 DTHPVKGAKQPWT
+98 DTHPVKGAKKPWT
-111 WQLSPEYEAV
+111 WQFSPEYEAV

-135 EDIPSQ
+135 EDIPSL

-154 KEYLSDIQYRK
+154 KEYLSDMQYRK

-193 VLFRCGLN
+193 VLSRCGLD
-201 PSGYLNE
+201 PSGYLNK

-259 GKEEGSID
+259 EKEEGSID

-278 LSDSRTRTAQIEQ
+278 LSDSRTRTAQVEQ
-291 TGEIRSDAGAV
+291 TGEIRANAGAV
-302 SEAGAQRDLYRA
+302 SEAGTQRDLYRA

-327 RAESDRTDGTAH
+327 RAESGRTDGTAH
-339 QPDGKQGGLER
+339 QPDGKQGGIER

-369 KSRRDGEKRDHL
+369 KSRGDGENRDYL

-392 EAAEEQSE
+392 EAVEEQSE

-414 FGMPKFQETD
+414 FAMP
-424 RIDNIAE
+424 R
-431 LDGGVITE
+431 LE
-439 ENDSPDEVQEIG
+439 ENDSPDVVQEIE
-451 QAIKTQNFR
+451 QATKAQNFR

-468 GGSKQKYQRNVQAI
+468 GGPKQKYQRNVQAI
-482 HTLKRIEAENRTAT
+482 QTLKQIEAENRTAT
-496 QEEQEVLS
+496 QEEQEILS

-569 VPGNILEPAC
+569 VSGNILEPAC

-607 RIALQLY
+607 RIACQLY
-614 PQAEISISGF
+614 PQAEITISGF
-624 EKTSR
+624 EQTSR

-646 VADKEYDRWGFPI
+646 VADKEYDRLGFPI

-735 PEREPDWVFL
+735 PEREPDWVSL
-745 SKTEDGIPINRYFAD
+745 SKTENGIPINRYFAD
-760 HPQMVLGEI
+760 HPQMVLGKI

-779 IVCEPLEGM
+779 VVCESLEGM
-788 ELKAQL
+788 ELKEQL

-805 KERLYSV
+805 KELLYSV
-812 APKTDLFA
+812 APQTELLA

-846 ENSVMHPV
+846 ENSVMYPV
-854 NVSKMQE
+854 TVSKTQE

-902 AYTNNYGLLNSLAN
+902 DYTNNYGLLNSLAN

-947 FFKRTIQRHQPV
+947 FFKRTIQRHQAV

-971 SIGEKACVDLEYM
+971 SIGEKACVDLKYM
-984 ASLLGNKKEIPQMV
+984 ASLLENKKEIPQMV
-998 RELEG
+998 QELEG
-1003 VIFKDPSSGAFD
+1003 VIFKDPSSGVFD
-1015 MEQESWAQGWQTED
+1015 MGQENWSQGWQTAD

-1047 QSYPEFAV
+1047 QLHPEFAV

-1061 RVQPKDLSAAEI
+1061 QVQPKDLSAAEI

-1098 YYLQNGGVD
+1098 YYLQHGSVD

-1182 QKQEAMGEAFRE
+1182 QKQEAMGEGFRE
-1194 WIFKDQERRTNLCQT
+1194 WIFKDQERRTTLCQT

-1368 AIREA
+1368 AIRDA

-1465 DGRGVTF
+1465 GGRGVTF

-1598 DPSIDN
+1598 DPSVDN

-1623 ELLLD
+1623 ELLPD
-1628 DAGSKVNA
+1628 DADSKVNA
-1636 CVENICSVWKESID
+1636 CVKNICSVWKESMD

-1704 PFAKVRKGQVRVL
+1704 LFARVRKGQVRVL

-1853 ELEDRISLYYPQK
+1853 ELEDKISLYYPQK
-1866 IAQTELSIEAL
+1866 IAHTELYIEAL

-1884 MEHPVKDDSFS
+1884 MGHPIKDDAFS

-1906 QAAGAAIIAA
+1906 KAAGEAIIAA

-1938 LSLNGQTFQV
+1938 LSLSGQTFQV
-1948 SMKQNLSYTAE
+1948 SMKKNLSYTAE

-2022 LNKELDLDEKQTDQ
+2022 LNKELDLDEKQTDK

-2041 KKEKASILKA
+2041 KEERTSILKA

>member
-29 YLQTAGRLYQY
+29 CLQTAGRLYQY
-40 PFADQLLIYA
+40 PFSDQLLIYA
-50 QRPNATACTYMEQ
+50 QRPNAIACAYMEQ

-86 GERGLGYLFDIA
+86 GERRLGYLFDIA
-98 DTHPVKGAKQPWT
+98 DTHPVKGAKQPWV
-111 WQLSPEYEAV
+111 WQLSAEYEAA
-121 VSQAFAEQ
+121 VSQVFSEQ
-129 YGTVAL
+129 YGAVAL
-135 EDIPSQ
+135 EDFTSQ

-154 KEYLSDIQYRK
+154 KEYLSDMQYRK

-193 VLFRCGLN
+193 VLSRCGLD

-246 NAVRTAQMQQEAL
+246 NAVRTAQMQQEVL
-259 GKEEGSID
+259 EKEGKDEYNREQGKFNTLNQESKKGSIND
-267 NAGNHI
+267 AGNHI
-273 SKDGG
+273 PNEGE
-278 LSDSRTRTAQIEQ
+278 LSDSRAQNTQ
-291 TGEIRSDAGAV
+291 NDPSGEIRADTGAV

-314 SADGGTGRAPQGD
+314 SSDGRTGRASQGD
-327 RAESDRTDGTAH
+327 RAESDRIDETAH
-339 QPDGKQGGLER
+339 QPDGKQRGFER
-350 GAQSDRSDGVDSQ
+350 ETQSDRSDGVDLQ
-363 DEQHPA
+363 DEQYPSE
-369 KSRRDGEKRDHL
+369 SRGNSEKRDNLH
-381 RLKEI
+381 LKEI

-400 QETEQKAVEKSTAF
+400 QETKQKAVEKSTAF
-414 FGMPKFQETD
+414 FGMPKLEETD
-424 RIDNIAE
+424 RMDNAAE
-431 LDGGVITE
+431 LDGGLIKE
-439 ENDSPDEVQEIG
+439 GKDSLDTVQEIDK
-451 QAIKTQNFR
+451 ATSAQNFR

-468 GGSKQKYQRNVQAI
+468 GGPKQKYQRNVQAI
-482 HTLKRIEAENRTAT
+482 YTLKQIEAGNRTAK
-496 QEEQEVLS
+496 QEEQKILS

-533 LTPEEYESARGS
+533 LTPKEYESARGS

-558 AIYNAVENMGV
+558 AIYDAVENMGV
-569 VPGNILEPAC
+569 VVGNILEPAC

-587 LPESLQQ
+587 LPESLHN

-607 RIALQLY
+607 RIARQLY
-614 PQAEISISGF
+614 PQAGITISGF
-624 EKTSR
+624 EKTSH

-646 VADKEYDRWGFPI
+646 VADREYDRLGFPI

-687 KKNPSARQ
+687 KKNLSARQ

-705 AVRLPNNAFQAN
+705 AIRLPNNAFQAN
-717 AGTGVTTDILFFQ
+717 AGTEVTADILFFQ

-735 PEREPDWVFL
+735 PEREPDWVSL

-760 HPQMVLGEI
+760 HPQMVLGKM

-779 IVCEPLEGM
+779 VVCEPLEGM
-788 ELKAQL
+788 KLKAQL
-794 DDALSHLNAPD
+794 DDAISHLNPPD
-805 KERLYSV
+805 KQLLNAVISQ
-812 APKTDLFA
+812 TDLA
-820 ERSTLPADPQVRNF
+820 EDRSILPADPQVRNF
-834 SYTLHDGQLYYR
+834 SYTLRDGQLYYR

-854 NVSKMQE
+854 TVSKIQQ

-887 EAVHKEQANLNSLYD
+887 EAVHKEQENLNSLYD
-902 AYTNNYGLLNSLAN
+902 DYTKNYGLLNSLAN
-916 KQAFQDDTA
+916 RQAFQDDTA

-984 ASLLGNKKEIPQMV
+984 ASLLGDKKDIPQMV
-998 RELEG
+998 QELEG

-1015 MEQESWAQGWQTED
+1015 MEKESWSQGWQTAD

-1034 NVRQKLQDAQEAA
+1034 NVRQKLKDAQEAV

-1055 NVKALQ
+1055 NVRALQ
-1061 RVQPKDLSAAEI
+1061 QVQPKDLSAAEI

-1098 YYLQNGGVD
+1098 YYLQQTSVD

-1182 QKQEAMGEAFRE
+1182 QKQEAIGEAFRE
-1194 WIFKDQERRTNLCQT
+1194 WVFKDQERRATLCKI

-1223 GSHIRFTGMNPE
+1223 GSHIRFAGMNPE

-1243 DAVAHQLYGK
+1243 NAVAHQLYGK

-1322 RKKFCARIATGD
+1322 RKKFCARIATGE

-1382 IKQMEKTRKSLSVRL
+1382 IKQLEKTRKSLSVRL
-1397 EKLNNESKKDNVVTF
+1397 EKLNNENKKDNVVTF
-1412 EELGVDRLFVDEA
+1412 EELGVDRLFVDES

-1465 DGRGVTF
+1465 GGRGVTF

-1511 FGEKVTAIELSPEGT
+1511 FGEKVTAIELSPEG
-1526 GFRSKTRFAKFYNL
+1526 YN
-1540 PELMN
+1540 
-1545 LWKESAD
+1545 
-1552 IQTADMLNLPVPK
+1552 
-1565 AEYITVTTEPSEH
+1565 
-1578 QQEMVANLAERA
+1578 
-1590 DQVRNRTV
+1590 
-1598 DPSIDN
+1598 
-1604 LLKITSDGRKLAL
+1604 
-1617 DQRLQN
+1617 
-1623 ELLLD
+1623 
-1628 DAGSKVNA
+1628 
-1636 CVENICSVWKESID
+1636 
-1650 TKGTQLVFCDL
+1650 
-1661 STPHYDGTFNVYDDM
+1661 
-1676 KNKLIE
+1676 
-1682 KGIPPEEIA
+1682 
-1691 YIHDANTELQKAE
+1691 
-1704 PFAKVRKGQVRVL
+1704 
-1717 LGSTQK
+1717 
-1723 MGAGTNVQTKLI
+1723 
-1735 ALHHLDCPWRPSD
+1735 
-1748 IEQREGRILRQG
+1748 
-1760 NENPE
+1760 
-1765 VKIYQYVTKGTFDAY
+1765 
-1780 NWGLVENKQKF
+1780 
-1791 IGQIMTSKSPARS
+1791 AR
-1804 AEDVDAT
+1804 
-1811 ALSYAEV
+1811 
-1818 KALATGDDRIREK
+1818 G
-1831 MELDIEVSKLRML
+1831 
-1844 KSSHTAQIY
+1844 
-1853 ELEDRISLYYPQK
+1853 
-1866 IAQTELSIEAL
+1866 
-1877 QKDLPVL
+1877 
-1884 MEHPVKDDSFS
+1884 
-1895 MLVSGQLYTER
+1895 
-1906 QAAGAAIIAA
+1906 
-1916 CKTMTDPNQKINL
+1916 
-1929 GEYRGFPMT
+1929 
-1938 LSLNGQTFQV
+1938 
-1948 SMKQNLSYTAE
+1948 
-1959 IANDPSGNI
+1959 
-1968 TRINHVLEKIPDHL
+1968 
-1982 KTQQEQLLVLQS
+1982 
-1994 ELEQAKEEVKRPF
+1994 
-2007 PKEEELM
+2007 
-2014 QKSERLIQ
+2014 
-2022 LNKELDLDEKQTDQ
+2022 
-2036 APQEE
+2036 
-2041 KKEKASILKA
+2041 
-2051 LKQFETPPIS
+2051 
-2061 TQEKPN
+2061 
-2067 KEVVR
+2067 

>member
-22 SPQKWMD
+22 NPQKWMD
-29 YLQTAGRLYQY
+29 CLQTAGRLYQY

-50 QRPNATACTYMEQ
+50 QRPNATACAYMEQ

-86 GERGLGYLFDIA
+86 GERRLGYLFDIA

-111 WQLSPEYEAV
+111 WQLSSEYEAV
-121 VSQAFAEQ
+121 VSQAFAEH

-135 EDIPSQ
+135 EDVTSQ

-154 KEYLSDIQYRK
+154 KEYLSDMQYRK

-193 VLFRCGLN
+193 VLSRCGLN
-201 PSGYLNE
+201 PSDYLNE

-246 NAVRTAQMQQEAL
+246 NAVRTAQMQWEAL
-259 GKEEGSID
+259 EKEEGSID
-267 NAGNHI
+267 NARNHM

-314 SADGGTGRAPQGD
+314 SADGGTGRASQGD

-363 DEQHPA
+363 DEQHPS
-369 KSRRDGEKRDHL
+369 KSRGDGEKRDHL

-414 FGMPKFQETD
+414 FGMS
-424 RIDNIAE
+424 R
-431 LDGGVITE
+431 LE
-439 ENDSPDEVQEIG
+439 ENDSSDVLQEIG
-451 QAIKTQNFR
+451 QAIKAQNFR

-468 GGSKQKYQRNVQAI
+468 GGAKQKYQRNVQAI
-482 HTLKRIEAENRTAT
+482 QTLKQIEAENRTAT
-496 QEEQEVLS
+496 QDEQEILS

-533 LTPEEYESARGS
+533 LTLEEYESARGS

-607 RIALQLY
+607 RIARHLY
-614 PQAEISISGF
+614 PQAEITISGF

-705 AVRLPNNAFQAN
+705 AVRLPNNTFQAN

-735 PEREPDWVFL
+735 PEREPDWVSL
-745 SKTEDGIPINRYFAD
+745 SKTEDGIPVNRYFAD

-779 IVCEPLEGM
+779 VVCEPMEGM

-794 DDALSHLNAPD
+794 DDAFSHLNAPNQ
-805 KERLYSV
+805 ELFHSV
-812 APKTDLFA
+812 APQTDLLS

-834 SYTLHDGQLYYR
+834 SYTMHDCQLYYR
-846 ENSVMHPV
+846 ENSVMYPV
-854 NVSKMQE
+854 NVSKTQE

-887 EAVHKEQANLNSLYD
+887 EAVQQEQANLNSLYD
-902 AYTNNYGLLNSLAN
+902 DYTNNYGLLNSLAN

-925 YPLLCSLEILN
+925 YPLLSSLEILN

-1003 VIFKDPSSGAFD
+1003 VIFKDPSSGVFD
-1015 MEQESWAQGWQTED
+1015 MEQESWVQGWQTAD

-1034 NVRQKLQDAQEAA
+1034 NVRQKLQTAQEAA
-1047 QSYPEFAV
+1047 QSHPEFAI

-1061 RVQPKDLSAAEI
+1061 QVQPKDLSAAEI

-1079 SWIAPEYYRQFLFE
+1079 SWIAPGYTGSFFLNCSRH
-1093 LLKTP
+1093 P
-1098 YYLQNGGVD
+1098 
-1107 VLYSPV
+1107 
-1113 SGEWNVKGKGQDSK
+1113 
-1127 NNALAY
+1127 
-1133 NRYGTKRRSAYA
+1133 
-1145 IFEDSLNQRD
+1145 
-1155 VRIFD
+1155 
-1160 TVTDADGKEKRVLN
+1160 
-1174 AKETALAQ
+1174 
-1182 QKQEAMGEAFRE
+1182 
-1194 WIFKDQERRTNLCQT
+1194 
-1209 YNTLFNSTR
+1209 
-1218 PREFD
+1218 
-1223 GSHIRFTGMNPE
+1223 
-1235 ISLRKHQS
+1235 
-1243 DAVAHQLYGK
+1243 
-1253 NTLLAHCVGAGKTFT
+1253 
-1268 MIAAAMEA
+1268 
-1276 KRLGLCQKSLFVVPN
+1276 
-1291 HLTEQWGGDFL
+1291 
-1302 RLYPGANI
+1302 
-1310 LVATKKDFEPAN
+1310 
-1322 RKKFCARIATGD
+1322 
-1334 FDAVIIG
+1334 IIC
-1341 HTQFEK
+1341 K
-1347 IPLSPA
+1347 M
-1353 RQKAVIQNQ
+1353 KA
-1362 IDEITD
+1362 
-1368 AIREA
+1368 
-1373 KENDGERYT
+1373 
-1382 IKQMEKTRKSLSVRL
+1382 
-1397 EKLNNESKKDNVVTF
+1397 
-1412 EELGVDRLFVDEA
+1412 
-1425 HFYKNLFYHTKMRNV
+1425 
-1440 AGIAQTEAQK
+1440 
-1450 SSDLFAKCR
+1450 
-1459 YLDEIT
+1459 
-1465 DGRGVTF
+1465 
-1472 ATGTPVS
+1472 
-1479 NSMVELYTMMRYLQF
+1479 
-1494 DALQERGLGHFD
+1494 
-1506 SWAAD
+1506 
-1511 FGEKVTAIELSPEGT
+1511 
-1526 GFRSKTRFAKFYNL
+1526 
-1540 PELMN
+1540 
-1545 LWKESAD
+1545 
-1552 IQTADMLNLPVPK
+1552 
-1565 AEYITVTTEPSEH
+1565 
-1578 QQEMVANLAERA
+1578 
-1590 DQVRNRTV
+1590 
-1598 DPSIDN
+1598 
-1604 LLKITSDGRKLAL
+1604 
-1617 DQRLQN
+1617 
-1623 ELLLD
+1623 
-1628 DAGSKVNA
+1628 
-1636 CVENICSVWKESID
+1636 
-1650 TKGTQLVFCDL
+1650 
-1661 STPHYDGTFNVYDDM
+1661 
-1676 KNKLIE
+1676 
-1682 KGIPPEEIA
+1682 
-1691 YIHDANTELQKAE
+1691 
-1704 PFAKVRKGQVRVL
+1704 
-1717 LGSTQK
+1717 
-1723 MGAGTNVQTKLI
+1723 
-1735 ALHHLDCPWRPSD
+1735 
-1748 IEQREGRILRQG
+1748 
-1760 NENPE
+1760 
-1765 VKIYQYVTKGTFDAY
+1765 
-1780 NWGLVENKQKF
+1780 
-1791 IGQIMTSKSPARS
+1791 
-1804 AEDVDAT
+1804 
-1811 ALSYAEV
+1811 
-1818 KALATGDDRIREK
+1818 
-1831 MELDIEVSKLRML
+1831 
-1844 KSSHTAQIY
+1844 
-1853 ELEDRISLYYPQK
+1853 
-1866 IAQTELSIEAL
+1866 
-1877 QKDLPVL
+1877 
-1884 MEHPVKDDSFS
+1884 
-1895 MLVSGQLYTER
+1895 
-1906 QAAGAAIIAA
+1906 
-1916 CKTMTDPNQKINL
+1916 
-1929 GEYRGFPMT
+1929 
-1938 LSLNGQTFQV
+1938 
-1948 SMKQNLSYTAE
+1948 
-1959 IANDPSGNI
+1959 
-1968 TRINHVLEKIPDHL
+1968 
-1982 KTQQEQLLVLQS
+1982 
-1994 ELEQAKEEVKRPF
+1994 
-2007 PKEEELM
+2007 
-2014 QKSERLIQ
+2014 
-2022 LNKELDLDEKQTDQ
+2022 
-2036 APQEE
+2036 
-2041 KKEKASILKA
+2041 
-2051 LKQFETPPIS
+2051 
-2061 TQEKPN
+2061 
-2067 KEVVR
+2067 